1 MTNKK
6 LKLAAMSVA
15 LTACVAAQPMAAHA
29 VEGPDP
35 AEDNAAPQAEPVAES
50 STPAPVA
57 EEGEKQEKVGEQEE
71 FFPPPV
77 NEEAKSEEQ
86 APAFGP
92 GTKTDDIIIDYKP
105 AEKPEE
111 PGESGKD
118 GETDG
123 SEGSGETDE
132 TENPDG
138 TYVKGDVI
146 DNSKKDEATGKDGK
160 IGEATKEET
169 PDSSSS
175 TTVVDPDAEV
185 KKGDPVV
192 GKDEDGNTTITT
204 PTETTGTETTTTTGT
219 GKADSSTTITDTKK
233 GEEINLDDELGK
245 DVRPDWKTDK
255 DAKLGDYTVDKVEPA
270 KDGNSKT
277 LTLKKTSP
285 TEEKEM
291 AAEDI
296 AKLLDVPEGGVEKKE
311 ELDEEGNPK
320 TTYTL
325 KKEEIST
332 DENGN
337 TVTRVTYYKITGNT
351 VETTTETTL
360 VLKVE
365 KGTVD
370 VNNEDL
376 TTEIELPSITAKNT
390 DETKTDV
397 IEISSEK
404 LGEMLQDEYYNNVTG
419 EYVYTENV
427 DGKEYTYKVKKMEDS
442 KPLTNAQ
449 LAERLGEGFTGDD
462 NGVYYKG
469 EKLTF
474 DQMEAVRKTLS
485 YTVEVTEV
493 TKTPG
498 QVEGG
503 QESIESAKETAK
515 LEAIKAAL
523 TDAARNA
530 GINVETDDFK
540 NQLNTIDPTGKGQL
554 NLSYTDAD
562 GNVHTVTLR
571 YNGATVSAPQPGTP
585 DSSKDTETRKD
596 VTDNVITGTAYVTGS
611 NTWTESGSLNGTYV
625 KPGSGE
631 LPSLDGWTIASKD
644 PEKGTTTYK
653 KEDTVTSPD
662 GTSTKITRTCTITES
677 SASLSD
683 TEKEEIAWAELLN
696 QHPEYKNK
704 DELKAAGYNINI
716 SSMDFSGIKCVEWTI
731 DELSESTKTD
741 AKDLNDKLVIPG
753 GKNWSIDEKARTIT
767 VDGKTYDKV
776 TKTNDGYTCTVEDK
790 NGVKTTYTFTKQA
803 GAPLTPEEIQ
813 TALAGQYSVSADS
826 IRLNADGKTATFTK
840 GNETITVDYS
850 TLSETLTVRK
860 DVHTS
865 SSVTDIIKDN
875 KDLEKAY
882 DELWKQIQEIQ
893 SKLLPGEELWI
904 GNLEVTDKTEK
915 TDIIKYFTTAISPEN
930 MSKDEL
936 IKALQEQERI
946 AKNSTYV
953 ANKGSDYEETKKNY
967 YSGEKTDEFKS
978 FSKAPDGSKI
988 EVYWKLTWWGGYY
1001 YYTDANGQEVR
1012 VHSNTVH
1019 YEEQRDDIGHLD
1031 LASGSKLDLLPDKDD
1046 KVDQTDCVL
1055 VSKNLKL
1062 EWNYDAGNLVN
1073 GKGNQLV
1080 GLDSKISW
1088 DDEGGEGNGHYEY
1101 DRGTPNNCPDKSAY
1115 YKLTGTVAY
1124 DPIKENG
1131 SIKLYQGQRGD
1142 YWTPGI
1148 SAEDQ
1153 AINAYLKAT
1162 GSSKTAASLTKK
1174 ERDAIVGTYVVQ
1186 IGTTGTNST
1195 GESGYQVYLKSSEL
1209 TAYGYMTRDAN
1220 TCINSTY
1227 KRQDGTWGYVGGYD
1241 LMISKLTQV
1250 SEGKVVGQTE
1260 STIKTITAPLSIRS
1274 SQDFANRLL
1283 ELNKQTTTH
1292 KTSESATAYGENTSG
1307 GFDGAYTQN
1316 KSETVTGSGTGKG
1329 HYTTFT
1335 EVLKKLFTGSGS
1347 KEHDEGKV
1355 SYTYRTTD
1363 KVDTTPVS
1371 KETVTTTDAH
1381 VDYNYT
1387 SIETRTVTVNGEET
1401 VIVPPVT
1408 PPVDPDTPDGP
1419 VEDETPDE
1427 VMTPETPELPAVQDA
1442 APDEVVLPA
1451 EPELPAVQDATALPQ
1466 TGVNW
1471 MAALGMAFSGMLLT
1485 IAGAFAS
1492 LKYKE
1497 KH

>member
-1 MTNKK
+1 M
-6 LKLAAMSVA
+6 
-15 LTACVAAQPMAAHA
+15 
-29 VEGPDP
+29 
-35 AEDNAAPQAEPVAES
+35 
-50 STPAPVA
+50 
-57 EEGEKQEKVGEQEE
+57 
-71 FFPPPV
+71 

-92 GTKTDDIIIDYKP
+92 GTKTDDITIDYKP
-105 AEKPEE
+105 AAKPEE
-111 PGESGKD
+111 PGE
-118 GETDG
+118 
-123 SEGSGETDE
+123 TDE
-132 TENPDG
+132 PETPGD
-138 TYVKGDVI
+138 THLKGDVI
-146 DNSKKDEATGKDGK
+146 DNSKKDEVTGEDGK
-160 IGEATKEET
+160 IGTATKEET

-270 KDGNSKT
+270 EDGNSKE

-296 AKLLDVPEGGVEKKE
+296 AKLLDVPEGGVEKKT
-311 ELDEEGNPK
+311 DNEGN

-325 KKEEIST
+325 KKEETST

-337 TVTRVTYYKITGNT
+337 TVTRVTYYEITGNS
-351 VETTTETTL
+351 VKTTTETTL
-360 VLKVE
+360 KLKVE
-365 KGTVD
+365 KGTETKKD
-370 VNNEDL
+370 QDL
-376 TTEIELPSITAKNT
+376 STEAELPDSITVKNGKSELKVSKDILEKALDNGGTYT
-390 DETKTDV
+390 DTDKNITYTVTKK
-397 IEISSEK
+397 EESSTK
-404 LGEMLQDEYYNNVTG
+404 LSNE
-419 EYVYTENV
+419 
-427 DGKEYTYKVKKMEDS
+427 
-442 KPLTNAQ
+442 Q
-449 LAERLGEGFTGDD
+449 LAKRLGDGFTYNAADD
-462 NGVYYKG
+462 SISYKG
-469 EKLTF
+469 EKLTISQN
-474 DQMEAVRKTLS
+474 DVYRKLLS
-485 YTVEVTEV
+485 YDVTVTE
-493 TKTPG
+493 TIKNEG

-503 QESIESAKETAK
+503 QASIDKANNDAK

-523 TDAARNA
+523 TDAAKKT
-530 GINVETDDFK
+530 GINVDSEDFK

-571 YNGATVSAPQPGTP
+571 YDGATVSAPQPGSSDP
-585 DSSKDTETRKD
+585 SKDTETRKD

-631 LPSLDGWTIASKD
+631 LPSLEGWTIASKD

-653 KEDTVTSPD
+653 KEETVTSPD

-677 SASLSD
+677 SASLTD
-683 TEKEEIAWAELLN
+683 AEKEEIAWKEL
-696 QHPEYKNK
+696 QNK
-704 DELKAAGYNINI
+704 SGKDKATLLQEGYSIDI
-716 SSMDFSGIKCVEWTI
+716 GSMDFSGIKRVEWTI
-731 DELSESTKTD
+731 DTLSESTKTD
-741 AKDLNDKLVIPG
+741 TKDLNDKLVIPG
-753 GKNWSIDEKARTIT
+753 GKNWSIDENAGTIT
-767 VDGKTYDKV
+767 VDGNIYRNV
-776 TKTNDGYTCTVEDK
+776 TKTDDGYTCTVEDK

-840 GNETITVDYS
+840 GDETITVDYS

-865 SSVTDIIKDN
+865 SSVTGIIKDD

-893 SKLLPGEELWI
+893 SKLQPGEELRI
-904 GNLEVTDKTEK
+904 GETKIDSTTKKE
-915 TDIIKYFTTAISPEN
+915 DIIKYFTKAISPDN

-967 YSGEKTDEFKS
+967 YSGEKTGEFKY

-988 EVYWKLTWWGGYY
+988 EVYWKSTWGWNGYY
-1001 YYTDANGQEVR
+1001 YYTDANGHEVR
-1012 VHSNTVH
+1012 VDSNTVH
-1019 YEEQRDDIGHLD
+1019 SEEQRDDIGHLD
-1031 LASGSKLDLLPDKDD
+1031 LASGSKLDLLPDEDG
-1046 KVDQTDCVL
+1046 KVNQTDCVL

-1062 EWNYDAGNLVN
+1062 EWNYDAGKLVN
-1073 GKGNQLV
+1073 GKDNQTV

-1088 DDEGGEGNGHYEY
+1088 DDEGGEGSGHYEY
-1101 DRGTPNNCPDKSAY
+1101 DRGNRNNNPDKSAY

-1124 DPIKENG
+1124 DPIKDKDG
-1131 SIKLYQGQRGD
+1131 SIKLYQGQWGD
-1142 YWTPGI
+1142 YWNPGI
-1148 SAEDQ
+1148 SAEDE

-1162 GSSKTAASLTKK
+1162 GSSKTYRDLTTK
-1174 ERDAIVGTYVVQ
+1174 ERNAIVGTYVVK

-1209 TAYGYMTRDAN
+1209 TAYGYMSRDAN

-1241 LMISKLTQV
+1241 LMISELTQV
-1250 SEGKVVGQTE
+1250 REGKVVGQTE

-1274 SQDFANRLL
+1274 SQDFAKRLL
-1283 ELNKQTTTH
+1283 ELNKQTTTTH
-1292 KTSESATAYGENTSG
+1292 KTGEGATAYGENTSG
-1307 GFDGAYTQN
+1307 DFDGTYTQK
-1316 KSETVTGSGTGKG
+1316 KSETVEGSGTGKG

-1335 EVLKKLFTGSGS
+1335 EVLKKIFSGSGS
-1347 KEHDEGKV
+1347 KEHDEGSV
-1355 SYTYRTTD
+1355 SYTHRTTD
-1363 KVDTTPVS
+1363 KVNTTPVS

-1381 VDYNYT
+1381 VGYNYT

-1408 PPVDPDTPDGP
+1408 PPETP

-1427 VMTPETPELPAVQDA
+1427 VVMTPETPELPPVQDA
-1442 APDEVVLPA
+1442 TPDTPVLPSDA
-1451 EPELPAVQDATALPQ
+1451 VLPAVQDALPQ

>member
-29 VEGPDP
+29 VEGPDSV
-35 AEDNAAPQAEPVAES
+35 EDNAAPQAEPVVES

-71 FFPPPV
+71 FTPPRV

-111 PGESGKD
+111 PGKSGED
-118 GETDG
+118 GEADG

-255 DAKLGDYTVDKVEPA
+255 DAKLGGYTVDKVEPA
-270 KDGNSKT
+270 EDGNSKE

-296 AKLLDVPEGGVEKKE
+296 AKLLDVPEGGVEKKT
-311 ELDEEGNPK
+311 DDEGN

-351 VETTTETTL
+351 VKTTTETTL
-360 VLKVE
+360 KLKVE
-365 KGTVD
+365 KGTETKKD
-370 VNNEDL
+370 QDL
-376 TTEIELPSITAKNT
+376 STEAELPDSITVKNGKSELKVSKDILEKALDNGGTYT
-390 DETKTDV
+390 DTDKNITYTVTKK
-397 IEISSEK
+397 EESSTK
-404 LGEMLQDEYYNNVTG
+404 LSNE
-419 EYVYTENV
+419 
-427 DGKEYTYKVKKMEDS
+427 
-442 KPLTNAQ
+442 Q
-449 LAERLGEGFTGDD
+449 LAKRLGDGFTYNAADD
-462 NGVYYKG
+462 SISYKG
-469 EKLTF
+469 EKLTISQN
-474 DQMEAVRKTLS
+474 DVYRKLLS
-485 YTVEVTEV
+485 YDVTVTE
-493 TKTPG
+493 TIKNEG

-503 QESIESAKETAK
+503 QASIDKANNDAK

-523 TDAARNA
+523 TDAAKKT
-530 GINVETDDFK
+530 GINVDSEDFK

-571 YNGATVSAPQPGTP
+571 YDGATVSAPQPGSSDP
-585 DSSKDTETRKD
+585 SKDTETRKD

-653 KEDTVTSPD
+653 KEETVTSPD

-683 TEKEEIAWAELLN
+683 AEKEEIAWKEL
-696 QHPEYKNK
+696 QNK
-704 DELKAAGYNINI
+704 TGKDKATLLQEGYSIDI
-716 SSMDFSGIKCVEWTI
+716 GSMDFSGIKRVEWTI
-731 DELSESTKTD
+731 DTLSESTKTD
-741 AKDLNDKLVIPG
+741 TKDLNDKLVIPG
-753 GKNWSIDEKARTIT
+753 GKNWSIDENAGTIT
-767 VDGKTYDKV
+767 VDGNIYRNV
-776 TKTNDGYTCTVEDK
+776 TKTDDGYTCTVEDK
-790 NGVKTTYTFTKQA
+790 NGVKTTYTFTKKA

-840 GNETITVDYS
+840 GDETITVDYS

-893 SKLLPGEELWI
+893 SKLQPGEELRI
-904 GNLEVTDKTEK
+904 GETKIDSTTKKE
-915 TDIIKYFTTAISPEN
+915 DIIKYFTKAISPDD

-946 AKNSTYV
+946 AKETDYV
-953 ANKGSDYEETKKNY
+953 ANEGSKYEETKKNY
-967 YSGEKTDEFKS
+967 YSGETETKYYYQ
-978 FSKAPDGSKI
+978 PWGGSKI
-988 EVYWKLTWWGGYY
+988 EVTPAGQPGRY
-1001 YYTDANGQEVR
+1001 YYTNDKGEKEYVFWWDVERQDTRN
-1012 VHSNTVH
+1012 
-1019 YEEQRDDIGHLD
+1019 DIGHLD
-1031 LASGSKLDLLPDKDD
+1031 LASGSKLDLLPDEDG
-1046 KVDQTDCVL
+1046 KVNQTDCVL

-1062 EWNYDAGNLVN
+1062 EWNYDAGKLVN
-1073 GKGNQLV
+1073 GKDNQTV

-1088 DDEGGEGNGHYEY
+1088 DDEGGEGSGHYEY
-1101 DRGTPNNCPDKSAY
+1101 DRGNRNNNPDKSAY

-1131 SIKLYQGQRGD
+1131 SIKLYQGQWGD
-1142 YWTPGI
+1142 YWNPGI
-1148 SAEDQ
+1148 SAEDE

-1162 GSSKTAASLTKK
+1162 GSSKTYRDLTTK
-1174 ERDAIVGTYVVQ
+1174 ERNAIVGTYVVK

-1209 TAYGYMTRDAN
+1209 TAYGYMSRDAN

-1241 LMISKLTQV
+1241 LMISELTQV
-1250 SEGKVVGQTE
+1250 REGKVVGQTE

-1274 SQDFANRLL
+1274 SQDFAKRLL
-1283 ELNKQTTTH
+1283 ELNKQTTTTH
-1292 KTSESATAYGENTSG
+1292 KTGEGATAYGENTSG
-1307 GFDGAYTQN
+1307 DFDGTYTQK
-1316 KSETVTGSGTGKG
+1316 KSETVEGSGTGKG

-1335 EVLKKLFTGSGS
+1335 EVLKKIFSGSGS

-1355 SYTYRTTD
+1355 SYTHRTTD
-1363 KVDTTPVS
+1363 KVNTTPVS
-1371 KETVTTTDAH
+1371 KETVTTTAAH

-1408 PPVDPDTPDGP
+1408 PPETP

-1427 VMTPETPELPAVQDA
+1427 VVTPETPELP
-1442 APDEVVLPA
+1442 P
-1451 EPELPAVQDATALPQ
+1451 VQDATPDTPVLPSDAVLPTVQDALPQ

>member
-1 MTNKK
+1 MLWK
-6 LKLAAMSVA
+6 
-15 LTACVAAQPMAAHA
+15 
-29 VEGPDP
+29 
-35 AEDNAAPQAEPVAES
+35 APTLSRITLPRR
-50 STPAPVA
+50 PNPPLW
-57 EEGEKQEKVGEQEE
+57 KVRPQKARSRAKRASRRSL
-71 FFPPPV
+71 PPPV

-92 GTKTDDIIIDYKP
+92 GTKTDDITIDYKP
-105 AEKPEE
+105 AEKPEQ
-111 PGESGKD
+111 PGKSGED
-118 GETDG
+118 GEADG

-160 IGEATKEET
+160 IGTATKEET

-255 DAKLGDYTVDKVEPA
+255 DAKLGGYTVDKVEPA

-277 LTLKKTSP
+277 LTLKKTSEP
-285 TEEKEM
+285 ETKEM
-291 AAEDI
+291 SAEDV
-296 AKLLDVPEGGVEKKE
+296 AKLLDVPEDGVEKKTD
-311 ELDEEGNPK
+311 DEGK
-320 TTYTL
+320 TTYIL
-325 KKEEIST
+325 KKEETST

-337 TVTRVTYYKITGNT
+337 TVTRTTYYEITGNSVKT
-351 VETTTETTL
+351 RTETTL

-370 VNNEDL
+370 VDNEDL
-376 TTEIELPSITAKNT
+376 TTEIKLPSIK
-390 DETKTDV
+390 DE
-397 IEISSEK
+397 S
-404 LGEMLQDEYYNNVTG
+404 
-419 EYVYTENV
+419 
-427 DGKEYTYKVKKMEDS
+427 GKEILSAKQLNDLLKDQKPDKDGTYKIEKEANGKTYLYTITESTDQGTL
-442 KPLTNAQ
+442 LTNKQ
-449 LAERLGEGFTGDD
+449 LADRLGKGFTADD

-474 DQMEAVRKTLS
+474 DQMDAVRKTLS
-485 YTVEVTEV
+485 YTVAVTEI
-493 TKTPG
+493 TKAPG

-503 QESIESAKETAK
+503 QESIKSAEETAK

-523 TDAARNA
+523 TDAAKKT
-530 GINVETDDFK
+530 GINVDSEDFK

-571 YNGATVSAPQPGTP
+571 YNGATVSTDLGTP
-585 DSSKDTETRKD
+585 DSSKDTETREDVKD
-596 VTDNVITGTAYVTGS
+596 YTVTGTAYVTGS

-625 KPGSGE
+625 KPGSGK

-653 KEDTVTSPD
+653 KEETVTSPD

-683 TEKEEIAWAELLN
+683 AEKEEIAWKEL
-696 QHPEYKNK
+696 QNK
-704 DELKAAGYNINI
+704 TGKDKATLLQEGYSIDI
-716 SSMDFSGIKCVEWTI
+716 GSMDFSGIKRVEWTI
-731 DELSESTKTD
+731 DTLSESTKTD
-741 AKDLNDKLVIPG
+741 TKDLNDKLVIPG
-753 GKNWSIDEKARTIT
+753 GKNWSIDENAGTIT
-767 VDGKTYDKV
+767 VDGNIYRNV
-776 TKTNDGYTCTVEDK
+776 TKTDDGYTCTVEDK

-840 GNETITVDYS
+840 GDETITVDYS

-865 SSVTDIIKDN
+865 SSVTGIIKDD

-893 SKLLPGEELWI
+893 SKLQPGEELRI
-904 GNLEVTDKTEK
+904 GETKIDSTTKKE
-915 TDIIKYFTTAISPEN
+915 DIIKYFTKAISPDD

-946 AKNSTYV
+946 AKSSTYV

-967 YSGEKTDEFKS
+967 YSGEKTDEFKY
-978 FSKAPDGSKI
+978 FSKAPDDSKI
-988 EVYWKLTWWGGYY
+988 EVYWKWTWWGGYY

-1019 YEEQRDDIGHLD
+1019 SEEQRDDIGHLD
-1031 LASGSKLDLLPDKDD
+1031 LASGSKLDLLPDEDG
-1046 KVDQTDCVL
+1046 KVNQTDCVL

-1062 EWNYDAGNLVN
+1062 EWNYDAGKLVN
-1073 GKGNQLV
+1073 GKDNQTV

-1088 DDEGGEGNGHYEY
+1088 DDEGGEGSGHYEY
-1101 DRGTPNNCPDKSAY
+1101 DRGNRNNNPDKSAY

-1124 DPIKENG
+1124 DPIKDKDG
-1131 SIKLYQGQRGD
+1131 SIKLYQGQWGD
-1142 YWTPGI
+1142 YWNPGI
-1148 SAEDQ
+1148 SAEDE

-1162 GSSKTAASLTKK
+1162 GSSKTYRDLTTK
-1174 ERDAIVGTYVVQ
+1174 ERNAIVGTYVVK

-1209 TAYGYMTRDAN
+1209 TAYGYMSRDAN

-1250 SEGKVVGQTE
+1250 SEGKVIGQTE

-1274 SQDFANRLL
+1274 SQDFAKRLL
-1283 ELNKQTTTH
+1283 ELNKQTTTTH
-1292 KTSESATAYGENTSG
+1292 KTGEGATAYGENTSG
-1307 GFDGAYTQN
+1307 DFDGTYTQK
-1316 KSETVTGSGTGKG
+1316 KSETVEASGTGSG

-1335 EVLKKLFTGSGS
+1335 EVLKKIFSGSGS

-1363 KVDTTPVS
+1363 NVNTTPVS
-1371 KETVTTTDAH
+1371 KETVTTTAAH

-1408 PPVDPDTPDGP
+1408 PPETP

-1427 VMTPETPELPAVQDA
+1427 VVTPETPELPPVQDA
-1442 APDEVVLPA
+1442 TPDAPVLPSDA
-1451 EPELPAVQDATALPQ
+1451 VLPAVQDALPQ

>member
-35 AEDNAAPQAEPVAES
+35 AEDNAAPQAEP
-50 STPAPVA
+50 APVEGKTA
-57 EEGEKQEKVGEQEE
+57 EGEVEGEEEKQEE
-71 FFPPPV
+71 FVPPV
-77 NEEAKSEEQ
+77 NDEAKKDDQ

-105 AEKPEE
+105 AEKPEK
-111 PGESGKD
+111 P
-118 GETDG
+118 
-123 SEGSGETDE
+123 GETDE

-255 DAKLGDYTVDKVEPA
+255 DAKLGGYTVDKVEPA

-296 AKLLDVPEGGVEKKE
+296 AKLLDVPEDGVEKKT
-311 ELDEEGNPK
+311 DDEGN

-325 KKEEIST
+325 KKEETST

-337 TVTRVTYYKITGNT
+337 TVTRVTYYEITGNSVKT
-351 VETTTETTL
+351 RTETTL

-370 VNNEDL
+370 VDDKDL
-376 TTEIELPSITAKNT
+376 TTEIKLPSITAKNT

-404 LGEMLQDEYYNNVTG
+404 LGEMLKDKYYNNDTG
-419 EYVYTENV
+419 EYVYTETDAN
-427 DGKEYTYKVKKMEDS
+427 GKEYTYKVKKTEDTNS
-442 KPLTNAQ
+442 LTNEQ
-449 LAERLGEGFTGDD
+449 LAARLGEGFTSDAD
-462 NGVYYKG
+462 GVYCNG

-503 QESIESAKETAK
+503 EESIKSAEETAK
-515 LEAIKAAL
+515 LAAIKAAL

-571 YNGATVSAPQPGTP
+571 YDGATVSAPQPGSSDP
-585 DSSKDTETRKD
+585 SKDTETRKD
-596 VTDNVITGTAYVTGS
+596 VTDNVITGTAYVNGS

-625 KPGSGE
+625 KPGSGK
-631 LPSLDGWTIASKD
+631 LPSLDGWTVDTND
-644 PEKGTTTYK
+644 PEKGTTIYK

-662 GTSTKITRTCTITES
+662 GTITKITRTCTITES

-683 TEKEEIAWAELLN
+683 TEKEEIAWNEL
-696 QHPEYKNK
+696 QNK
-704 DELKAAGYNINI
+704 TGKDKATLIQEGYSIDI
-716 SSMDFSGIKCVEWTI
+716 GSMDFSGIKRVEWTI
-731 DELSESTKTD
+731 YELSESTKTD
-741 AKDLNDKLVIPG
+741 AKDLHDKLVIPG
-753 GKNWSIDEKARTIT
+753 GKNWSIDEKAGTIT

-988 EVYWKLTWWGGYY
+988 EVYWKSTLWGGYY

-1073 GKGNQLV
+1073 GKGNQPV

-1088 DDEGGEGNGHYEY
+1088 DDEGGEGDGHYEY
-1101 DRGTPNNCPDKSAY
+1101 DRGNSNNCPDKSAY

-1131 SIKLYQGQRGD
+1131 SIKLYQGGYD
-1142 YWTPGI
+1142 GWHWV

-1162 GSSKTAASLTKK
+1162 GSNKTAANLSKK
-1174 ERDAIVGTYVVQ
+1174 ERDAIVGTYVVK

-1195 GESGYQVYLKSSEL
+1195 GESGYQVYLKTSEL

-1292 KTSESATAYGENTSG
+1292 KTSERATAYGENTSG

-1335 EVLKKLFTGSGS
+1335 EVLKKIFSGSGS

-1427 VMTPETPELPAVQDA
+1427 VVTPETPELPPVQDA
-1442 APDEVVLPA
+1442 TPDDAAPETPVLPSDA
-1451 EPELPAVQDATALPQ
+1451 VLPAVQDALPQ

>member
-29 VEGPDP
+29 VEGPDSV
-35 AEDNAAPQAEPVAES
+35 EDNAAPQAEP
-50 STPAPVA
+50 APVEGKTA
-57 EEGEKQEKVGEQEE
+57 EGEVEGEEEKQEE
-71 FFPPPV
+71 FVPPE
-77 NEEAKSEEQ
+77 NDEAKKDDQ

-92 GTKTDDIIIDYKP
+92 GTETDDITIDYKP

-111 PGESGKD
+111 P
-118 GETDG
+118 
-123 SEGSGETDE
+123 GETDE

-204 PTETTGTETTTTTGT
+204 PTETTGTQTTTTTGT
-219 GKADSSTTITDTKK
+219 GKADSSTTTITDTKK
-233 GEEINLDDELGK
+233 GVQIDLNEELKNKDGK
-245 DVRPDWKTDK
+245 VEEPTWETKAED
-255 DAKLGDYTVDKVEPA
+255 KLGDYTVKEVEDTKGDP
-270 KDGNSKT
+270 NSKT
-277 LTLKKTSP
+277 LTLKKTSEP
-285 TEEKEM
+285 ETKEM
-291 AAEDI
+291 SAEDV

-325 KKEEIST
+325 KKEETST

-337 TVTRVTYYKITGNT
+337 TVTRVTYYEITGNS
-351 VETTTETTL
+351 VKTTTETTL
-360 VLKVE
+360 KLKVE
-365 KGTVD
+365 KGTETKKD
-370 VNNEDL
+370 QDL
-376 TTEIELPSITAKNT
+376 STEAELPDSITVKNGKSELKVSKDILEKALDNGGTYT
-390 DETKTDV
+390 DTDKNITYTVTKK
-397 IEISSEK
+397 EESSTK
-404 LGEMLQDEYYNNVTG
+404 LSNE
-419 EYVYTENV
+419 
-427 DGKEYTYKVKKMEDS
+427 
-442 KPLTNAQ
+442 Q
-449 LAERLGEGFTGDD
+449 LAKRLGDGFTYNAADD
-462 NGVYYKG
+462 SISYKG
-469 EKLTF
+469 EKLTISQN
-474 DQMEAVRKTLS
+474 DVYRKLLS
-485 YTVEVTEV
+485 YDVTVTE
-493 TKTPG
+493 TIKNEG

-503 QESIESAKETAK
+503 QASIDKANNDAK

-523 TDAARNA
+523 TDAAKKT
-530 GINVETDDFK
+530 GINVDSEDFK

-562 GNVHTVTLR
+562 GNVHTVTLC
-571 YNGATVSAPQPGTP
+571 YDGATVSAPEP
-585 DSSKDTETRKD
+585 SSSDPSKNTETREDIKD
-596 VTDNVITGTAYVTGS
+596 YTVTGTAYVTGS

-631 LPSLDGWTIASKD
+631 LPSLEGWTFDGID
-644 PEKGTTTYK
+644 TEKGTTTYK
-653 KEDTVTSPD
+653 KEETVTSPD

-683 TEKEEIAWAELLN
+683 AEKADIAWAELLK
-696 QHPEYKNK
+696 QHPEYKNE
-704 DELKAAGYNINI
+704 DELKAAGYNIDI
-716 SSMDFSGIKCVEWTI
+716 GSMDFSGIKRVEWTI
-731 DELSESTKTD
+731 GTLSESTKTD
-741 AKDLNDKLVIPG
+741 TKDLNDKLVIPG
-753 GKNWSIDEKARTIT
+753 GKNWSIDEKAGTIT
-767 VDGKTYDKV
+767 VDGDIYRNV

-882 DELWKQIQEIQ
+882 DELWKQIQEIR
-893 SKLLPGEELWI
+893 SKLQPGEELWI
-904 GNLEVTDKTEK
+904 GKTKIDSTTKKE
-915 TDIIKYFTTAISPEN
+915 DIIKYFTKAISPEN

-946 AKNSTYV
+946 AKSSTYV

-988 EVYWKLTWWGGYY
+988 EVYWKWTLWGGYY

-1073 GKGNQLV
+1073 DTDNQPV

-1088 DDEGGEGNGHYEY
+1088 DDEGGEGDGHYEY

-1174 ERDAIVGTYVVQ
+1174 ERDAIVGTYVVK

-1195 GESGYQVYLKSSEL
+1195 GESGYQVYLKTSEL

-1307 GFDGAYTQN
+1307 GFNGAYTQD

-1363 KVDTTPVS
+1363 KVNTTPVS

-1427 VMTPETPELPAVQDA
+1427 VVTPETPELPLVQDA
-1442 APDEVVLPA
+1442 TPDEVVLPA

>member
-35 AEDNAAPQAEPVAES
+35 AEDNAAPQAEP
-50 STPAPVA
+50 APVEGKTA
-57 EEGEKQEKVGEQEE
+57 EGEVEGEEKKQEE
-71 FFPPPV
+71 FVPPE
-77 NEEAKSEEQ
+77 NDEAKKDDQ

-92 GTKTDDIIIDYKP
+92 GTKTDDITIDYKP

-111 PGESGKD
+111 P
-118 GETDG
+118 
-123 SEGSGETDE
+123 GETDE

-255 DAKLGDYTVDKVEPA
+255 DAKLGGYTVDKVEPA

-277 LTLKKTSP
+277 LTLKKTSEP
-285 TEEKEM
+285 ETKKM
-291 AAEDI
+291 SAEDV
-296 AKLLDVPEGGVEKKE
+296 AKLLDVPEGGVEKKT
-311 ELDEEGNPK
+311 DDEGN

-325 KKEEIST
+325 KKEETST

-337 TVTRVTYYKITGNT
+337 TVTRVTYYEITGNS
-351 VETTTETTL
+351 VKTTTETTL
-360 VLKVE
+360 KLKVE
-365 KGTVD
+365 KGTETKKD
-370 VNNEDL
+370 QDL
-376 TTEIELPSITAKNT
+376 STEAELPDSITVKNGKSELKVSKDILEKALDNGGTYT
-390 DETKTDV
+390 DTDKNITYTVTKK
-397 IEISSEK
+397 EESSTK
-404 LGEMLQDEYYNNVTG
+404 LSNE
-419 EYVYTENV
+419 
-427 DGKEYTYKVKKMEDS
+427 
-442 KPLTNAQ
+442 Q
-449 LAERLGEGFTGDD
+449 LAKRLGDGFTYNAADD
-462 NGVYYKG
+462 SISYKG
-469 EKLTF
+469 EKLTISQN
-474 DQMEAVRKTLS
+474 DVYRKLLS
-485 YTVEVTEV
+485 YDVTVTE
-493 TKTPG
+493 TIKNEG

-503 QESIESAKETAK
+503 QASIDKANNDAK

-523 TDAARNA
+523 TDAAKKT
-530 GINVETDDFK
+530 GINVDSEDFK

-562 GNVHTVTLR
+562 GNVHTVTLC
-571 YNGATVSAPQPGTP
+571 YDGATVSAPEP
-585 DSSKDTETRKD
+585 SSSDPSKNTETREDIKD
-596 VTDNVITGTAYVTGS
+596 YTVTGTAYVTGS

-631 LPSLDGWTIASKD
+631 LPSLEGWTFDGID
-644 PEKGTTTYK
+644 TEKGTTTYK
-653 KEDTVTSPD
+653 KEETVTSPD
-662 GTSTKITRTCTITES
+662 GTSTKIIRTCTITES

-683 TEKEEIAWAELLN
+683 AEKADIAWAELLK
-696 QHPEYKNK
+696 QHPEYKNE
-704 DELKAAGYNINI
+704 DELKAAGYNIDI
-716 SSMDFSGIKCVEWTI
+716 GSMDFSGIKRVEWTI
-731 DELSESTKTD
+731 GTLSESTKTD
-741 AKDLNDKLVIPG
+741 TKDLNDKLVIPG
-753 GKNWSIDEKARTIT
+753 GKNWSIDEKAGTIT
-767 VDGKTYDKV
+767 VDGDIYRNV

-840 GNETITVDYS
+840 GDETITVDYS

-882 DELWKQIQEIQ
+882 DELWKQIQEIR
-893 SKLLPGEELWI
+893 SKLPPDEELWI
-904 GNLEVTDKTEK
+904 GNLEVTDKTKK

-988 EVYWKLTWWGGYY
+988 EVYWKWTLWGGYY

-1073 GKGNQLV
+1073 GKDNQPV

-1088 DDEGGEGNGHYEY
+1088 DDEGGEGDGHYEY

-1174 ERDAIVGTYVVQ
+1174 ERDAIVGTYVVK
-1186 IGTTGTNST
+1186 IGTTDTNST
-1195 GESGYQVYLKSSEL
+1195 GESGYQVYLKTSEL

-1335 EVLKKLFTGSGS
+1335 EVLKKLFSGKGETSYDTGS
-1347 KEHDEGKV
+1347 V
-1355 SYTYRTTD
+1355 SYSYRTPDEVITSA
-1363 KVDTTPVS
+1363 VS
-1371 KETVTTTDAH
+1371 KTTKTTTDAH

-1408 PPVDPDTPDGP
+1408 PPETP

-1427 VMTPETPELPAVQDA
+1427 VVTPETPELPPVQDA
-1442 APDEVVLPA
+1442 APDDAAPETPVLPSDA
-1451 EPELPAVQDATALPQ
+1451 VLPAVQDALPQ

>member
-29 VEGPDP
+29 VEGPDSV
-35 AEDNAAPQAEPVAES
+35 EDNAAPQAEP
-50 STPAPVA
+50 APVEGKTA
-57 EEGEKQEKVGEQEE
+57 EGEVEGEEEKQEE
-71 FFPPPV
+71 FVPPV
-77 NEEAKSEEQ
+77 NDEAKKDDQ

-92 GTKTDDIIIDYKP
+92 GTKTDDIAIDYKP

-111 PGESGKD
+111 P
-118 GETDG
+118 
-123 SEGSGETDE
+123 GETDE

-185 KKGDPVV
+185 KKGESVV

-255 DAKLGDYTVDKVEPA
+255 DAKLGGYTVDKVEPA

-370 VNNEDL
+370 VDDKDL
-376 TTEIELPSITAKNT
+376 TTEIKLPSITAKNT

-404 LGEMLQDEYYNNVTG
+404 LGEMLKDEYYNNVTG
-419 EYVYTENV
+419 EYVYTETV
-427 DGKEYTYKVKKMEDS
+427 DGKEYTYKVKKTEDTNS
-442 KPLTNAQ
+442 LTNDQ
-449 LAERLGEGFTGDD
+449 LANRLGDGFSVDADGD
-462 NGVYYKG
+462 VCYKG

-474 DQMEAVRKTLS
+474 DQMKAVRKTLS
-485 YTVEVTEV
+485 YTVAVTEI
-493 TKTPG
+493 TKNEG

-503 QESIESAKETAK
+503 EGSIKSAEETAK

-571 YNGATVSAPQPGTP
+571 YDGATVSAPQPGTP
-585 DSSKDTETRKD
+585 DSSKGTETRKD
-596 VTDNVITGTAYVTGS
+596 VTDNVITGTAYVNGS

-644 PEKGTTTYK
+644 PEKGTTIYK
-653 KEDTVTSPD
+653 KEDTVTLPD

-716 SSMDFSGIKCVEWTI
+716 SSMDFSGIKRVEWTI

-753 GKNWSIDEKARTIT
+753 GKNWSIDEKAGTIT

-813 TALAGQYSVSADS
+813 TALAGQYSVPADS

-840 GNETITVDYS
+840 GDETITVDYS

-946 AKNSTYV
+946 AKSSTYV

-988 EVYWKLTWWGGYY
+988 EVYWKWTRWGGYY

-1031 LASGSKLDLLPDKDD
+1031 LASGSKLDLLPDKDGN
-1046 KVDQTDCVL
+1046 VDQTDCVL
-1055 VSKNLKL
+1055 VSKNL

-1073 GKGNQLV
+1073 GKGNQPV

-1088 DDEGGEGNGHYEY
+1088 DDEGGKGNGHYEY
-1101 DRGTPNNCPDKSAY
+1101 DRGNPNNCPDKSAY

-1131 SIKLYQGQRGD
+1131 NIKLYQGGFDD
-1142 YWTPGI
+1142 YWYWV

-1162 GSSKTAASLTKK
+1162 GSNKTAASLTKK
-1174 ERDAIVGTYVVQ
+1174 ERDAIVGTYVVK

-1195 GESGYQVYLKSSEL
+1195 GESGYQVYLKTSEL

-1250 SEGKVVGQTE
+1250 REGKVVGQTE

-1283 ELNKQTTTH
+1283 ELNQQTTTH
-1292 KTSESATAYGENTSG
+1292 KTSERATAYGENTSG

-1335 EVLKKLFTGSGS
+1335 EVLKKLFSGKGETSYDTGN
-1347 KEHDEGKV
+1347 V
-1355 SYTYRTTD
+1355 SYPYRTTD
-1363 KVDTTPVS
+1363 KVNTTPVS

-1387 SIETRTVTVNGEET
+1387 SIETRTVTVDGEET
-1401 VIVPPVT
+1401 VIV

-1427 VMTPETPELPAVQDA
+1427 VVTPETPELPPVQDA
-1442 APDEVVLPA
+1442 TPDDAAPETPVLPSDA
-1451 EPELPAVQDATALPQ
+1451 VLPAVQDALPQ

>member
-29 VEGPDP
+29 VEGPDSV
-35 AEDNAAPQAEPVAES
+35 EDNAAPQAEPVAES
-50 STPAPVA
+50 PTPAPVA
-57 EEGEKQEKVGEQEE
+57 EEGEKQEEAGEQEE
-71 FFPPPV
+71 FVPPV
-77 NEEAKSEEQ
+77 NDEAKKDDQ

-92 GTKTDDIIIDYKP
+92 GTKTDDITIDYKP

-111 PGESGKD
+111 P
-118 GETDG
+118 
-123 SEGSGETDE
+123 GETDE

-255 DAKLGDYTVDKVEPA
+255 DAKLGGYTVDKVEPA

-296 AKLLDVPEGGVEKKE
+296 AKLLDVPEDGVEKKT
-311 ELDEEGNPK
+311 DDEGN

-325 KKEEIST
+325 KKEETST

-337 TVTRVTYYKITGNT
+337 TVTRVTYYEITGNS
-351 VETTTETTL
+351 VKTTTETTL

-370 VNNEDL
+370 VDEKDL
-376 TTEIELPSITAKNT
+376 TTEIKLPSITAKNT
-390 DETKTDV
+390 DETKMDV

-404 LGEMLQDEYYNNVTG
+404 LGEMLKDEYYNNDTG
-419 EYVYTENV
+419 EYVYTETDAN
-427 DGKEYTYKVKKMEDS
+427 GKEYTYKVKKTEDT
-442 KPLTNAQ
+442 KQLTNKQ
-449 LAERLGEGFTGDD
+449 LADRLGEGFTGDD

-474 DQMEAVRKTLS
+474 DQKEAVRKTLS

-503 QESIESAKETAK
+503 QESIKSAEETAK

-571 YNGATVSAPQPGTP
+571 YDGATVSAPQPGTP
-585 DSSKDTETRKD
+585 DSSKGTETRKD
-596 VTDNVITGTAYVTGS
+596 VTDNVITGTAYVNGS

-662 GTSTKITRTCTITES
+662 GTITKITRTCTITES

-683 TEKEEIAWAELLN
+683 TEKEEIAWNEL
-696 QHPEYKNK
+696 QNK
-704 DELKAAGYNINI
+704 TGKDKATLIQEGYSIDI
-716 SSMDFSGIKCVEWTI
+716 GSMDFSGIKRVEWTI

-753 GKNWSIDEKARTIT
+753 GKNWSIDEKAGTIT

-840 GNETITVDYS
+840 GDETITVDYS

-946 AKNSTYV
+946 AKSSTYV

-988 EVYWKLTWWGGYY
+988 EVYWKSTWWGGYY

-1031 LASGSKLDLLPDKDD
+1031 LASGSKLDLLPDKDGN
-1046 KVDQTDCVL
+1046 VDQTDCVL

-1073 GKGNQLV
+1073 GKGNQPV

-1088 DDEGGEGNGHYEY
+1088 DDEGGEGDGHYEY
-1101 DRGTPNNCPDKSAY
+1101 DRGNPNNCPDKSAY

-1124 DPIKENG
+1124 DPIKDKDG

-1153 AINAYLKAT
+1153 AINAYLEAT
-1162 GSSKTAASLTKK
+1162 GSNKTAKDLSPK
-1174 ERDAIVGTYVVQ
+1174 ERNAIVGTYVVK

-1195 GESGYQVYLKSSEL
+1195 GESGYQVYLKTSEL

-1250 SEGKVVGQTE
+1250 REGKVVGQTE

-1283 ELNKQTTTH
+1283 ELNQQTTTH
-1292 KTSESATAYGENTSG
+1292 KTSERATAYGENTSG

-1335 EVLKKLFTGSGS
+1335 EVLKKLFSGKGETSYDTGN
-1347 KEHDEGKV
+1347 V

-1363 KVDTTPVS
+1363 KVNTTPVS

-1387 SIETRTVTVNGEET
+1387 SIETRTVTVDGEET
-1401 VIVPPVT
+1401 VIV

-1427 VMTPETPELPAVQDA
+1427 VVTPETPELPPVQDA
-1442 APDEVVLPA
+1442 TPDAPVLPSDA
-1451 EPELPAVQDATALPQ
+1451 VLPAVQDALPQ

>member
-29 VEGPDP
+29 VEGPDSV
-35 AEDNAAPQAEPVAES
+35 EDNAAPQAEP
-50 STPAPVA
+50 APVEGKTA
-57 EEGEKQEKVGEQEE
+57 EGEVEGEEEKQEE
-71 FFPPPV
+71 FVPPV
-77 NEEAKSEEQ
+77 NDEAKKDDQ

-111 PGESGKD
+111 P
-118 GETDG
+118 
-123 SEGSGETDE
+123 GETDE

-185 KKGDPVV
+185 KKGESVV

-204 PTETTGTETTTTTGT
+204 PTETTGTQTTTTTGT
-219 GKADSSTTITDTKK
+219 GEAKSETTITDTKK

-245 DVRPDWKTDK
+245 DVRPDWSTDEK
-255 DAKLGDYTVDKVEPA
+255 AKLGDYTVKEVEPSE
-270 KDGNSKT
+270 DGNSKT
-277 LTLKKTSP
+277 LTLKKTSEP
-285 TEEKEM
+285 ETKKM
-291 AAEDI
+291 SAEDV

-325 KKEEIST
+325 KKEETST

-337 TVTRVTYYKITGNT
+337 TVTRVTYYEITGNT

-427 DGKEYTYKVKKMEDS
+427 DGKEYTYKVKKTEDS

-562 GNVHTVTLR
+562 GNVHTVTLC
-571 YNGATVSAPQPGTP
+571 YDGATVSAPQPGSSDP
-585 DSSKDTETRKD
+585 SKDTETRKD

-625 KPGSGE
+625 KPGSGK

-662 GTSTKITRTCTITES
+662 GTITKITRTCTITES

-716 SSMDFSGIKCVEWTI
+716 SSMDFSGIKRVEWTI

-813 TALAGQYSVSADS
+813 TALAGQYSVPADS

-840 GNETITVDYS
+840 GDETITVDYS

-946 AKNSTYV
+946 AKSSTYV

-988 EVYWKLTWWGGYY
+988 EVYWKWTRWGGYY

-1031 LASGSKLDLLPDKDD
+1031 LASGSKLDLLPDKDGN
-1046 KVDQTDCVL
+1046 VDQTDCVL
-1055 VSKNLKL
+1055 VSKNL

-1073 GKGNQLV
+1073 GKGNQPV

-1088 DDEGGEGNGHYEY
+1088 DDEGGKGNGHYEY
-1101 DRGTPNNCPDKSAY
+1101 DRGNPNNCPDKSAY

-1131 SIKLYQGQRGD
+1131 NIKLYQGGLDD
-1142 YWTPGI
+1142 YWYWV

-1162 GSSKTAASLTKK
+1162 GSNKTAASLTKK
-1174 ERDAIVGTYVVQ
+1174 ERDAIVGTYVVK

-1195 GESGYQVYLKSSEL
+1195 GESGYQVYLKTSEL

-1335 EVLKKLFTGSGS
+1335 EVLKKLFSGKGETSYDTGS
-1347 KEHDEGKV
+1347 V
-1355 SYTYRTTD
+1355 SYSYRTPDEVITSA
-1363 KVDTTPVS
+1363 VS
-1371 KETVTTTDAH
+1371 KTTKTTTDAH

-1408 PPVDPDTPDGP
+1408 PPETP

-1427 VMTPETPELPAVQDA
+1427 VVTPETPELPPVQDA
-1442 APDEVVLPA
+1442 APDDAAPETPVLPSDA
-1451 EPELPAVQDATALPQ
+1451 VLPAVQDALPQ

>member
-35 AEDNAAPQAEPVAES
+35 AEDNAAPQAEP
-50 STPAPVA
+50 APVEGKTA
-57 EEGEKQEKVGEQEE
+57 EGEVEGEEEKQEE
-71 FFPPPV
+71 FVPPV
-77 NEEAKSEEQ
+77 NDEAKKDDQ

-111 PGESGKD
+111 P
-118 GETDG
+118 
-123 SEGSGETDE
+123 GETDE

-185 KKGDPVV
+185 KKGESVV

-204 PTETTGTETTTTTGT
+204 PTETTGTQTTTTTGT
-219 GKADSSTTITDTKK
+219 GEAKSETTITDTKK

-245 DVRPDWKTDK
+245 DVRPDWSTDEK
-255 DAKLGDYTVDKVEPA
+255 AKLGDYTVKEVEPSE
-270 KDGNSKT
+270 DGNSKT
-277 LTLKKTSP
+277 LTLKKTSEP
-285 TEEKEM
+285 ETKKM
-291 AAEDI
+291 SAEDV

-325 KKEEIST
+325 KKEETST

-337 TVTRVTYYKITGNT
+337 TVTRVTYYEITGNS
-351 VETTTETTL
+351 VKTTTETTL

-427 DGKEYTYKVKKMEDS
+427 DGKEYTYKVKKTEDS

-449 LAERLGEGFTGDD
+449 LADRLGEGFTGDD

-474 DQMEAVRKTLS
+474 DQKEAVRKTLS

-503 QESIESAKETAK
+503 QESIKSAEETAK

-571 YNGATVSAPQPGTP
+571 YDGATVSAPQPG
-585 DSSKDTETRKD
+585 SSDPRKDTETRKD

-625 KPGSGE
+625 KPGSGK
-631 LPSLDGWTIASKD
+631 LPSLDGWTVDIND
-644 PEKGTTTYK
+644 PEKGTTIYK
-653 KEDTVTSPD
+653 KEDTVTLPD

-716 SSMDFSGIKCVEWTI
+716 SSMDFSGIKRVEWTI

-753 GKNWSIDEKARTIT
+753 GKNWSIDEKAGTIT

-813 TALAGQYSVSADS
+813 TALAGQYSVPADS

-840 GNETITVDYS
+840 GDETITVDYS

-946 AKNSTYV
+946 AKSSTYV

-988 EVYWKLTWWGGYY
+988 EVYWKWTRWGGYY

-1031 LASGSKLDLLPDKDD
+1031 LASGSKLDLLPDKDGN
-1046 KVDQTDCVL
+1046 VDQTDCVL
-1055 VSKNLKL
+1055 VSKNL

-1073 GKGNQLV
+1073 GKGNQPV

-1088 DDEGGEGNGHYEY
+1088 DDEGGKGNGHYEY
-1101 DRGTPNNCPDKSAY
+1101 DRGNPNNCPDKSAY

-1131 SIKLYQGQRGD
+1131 NIKLYQGGFDD
-1142 YWTPGI
+1142 YWYWV

-1162 GSSKTAASLTKK
+1162 GSNKTAASLTKK
-1174 ERDAIVGTYVVQ
+1174 ERDAIVGTYVVK

-1195 GESGYQVYLKSSEL
+1195 GESGYQVYLKTSEL

-1292 KTSESATAYGENTSG
+1292 KTSERATAYGENTSG

-1335 EVLKKLFTGSGS
+1335 EVLKKLFSGKGETSYDTGSI
-1347 KEHDEGKV
+1347 
-1355 SYTYRTTD
+1355 SYSYRTTE
-1363 KVDTTPVS
+1363 KVGTTALS

-1387 SIETRTVTVNGEET
+1387 SIETRTVTVDGEET

-1408 PPVDPDTPDGP
+1408 PPETP

-1427 VMTPETPELPAVQDA
+1427 VVTPETPELPPVQDA
-1442 APDEVVLPA
+1442 TPDDAAPETPVLPSDA
-1451 EPELPAVQDATALPQ
+1451 VLPAVQDALPQ

>member
-71 FFPPPV
+71 FTPPV
-77 NEEAKSEEQ
+77 NEEAKKDDQ

-92 GTKTDDIIIDYKP
+92 GTKTDDITIDYKP

-111 PGESGKD
+111 P
-118 GETDG
+118 
-123 SEGSGETDE
+123 GETDE

-219 GKADSSTTITDTKK
+219 GEAKSETTITDTKK

-245 DVRPDWKTDK
+245 DMRPDWKTDK
-255 DAKLGDYTVDKVEPA
+255 DATLGDYTVKEVEPSE
-270 KDGNSKT
+270 DGNSKT

-285 TEEKEM
+285 TETKEM
-291 AAEDI
+291 SAEDV

-337 TVTRVTYYKITGNT
+337 TVTRVTYYEITGNS
-351 VETTTETTL
+351 VKTTTETTL
-360 VLKVE
+360 KLKVE
-365 KGTVD
+365 KGTETKKD
-370 VNNEDL
+370 QDL
-376 TTEIELPSITAKNT
+376 STEAELPDSITVKNGKSELKVSKDILEKALDNGGTYT
-390 DETKTDV
+390 DTDKNITYTVTKK
-397 IEISSEK
+397 EESSTK
-404 LGEMLQDEYYNNVTG
+404 LSNE
-419 EYVYTENV
+419 
-427 DGKEYTYKVKKMEDS
+427 
-442 KPLTNAQ
+442 Q
-449 LAERLGEGFTGDD
+449 LAKRLGDGFTYNAADD
-462 NGVYYKG
+462 SISYKG
-469 EKLTF
+469 EKLTISQN
-474 DQMEAVRKTLS
+474 DVYRKLLS
-485 YTVEVTEV
+485 YDVTVTE
-493 TKTPG
+493 TIKNEG

-503 QESIESAKETAK
+503 QESIESAEETAK

-523 TDAARNA
+523 TDAAKKT
-530 GINVETDDFK
+530 GINVDSEDFK

-571 YNGATVSAPQPGTP
+571 YDGATVSAPQPGSSDP
-585 DSSKDTETRKD
+585 SKDTETRKD

-625 KPGSGE
+625 KPGSGK

-653 KEDTVTSPD
+653 KEETVTSPD

-677 SASLSD
+677 SASLTD
-683 TEKEEIAWAELLN
+683 AEKEEIAWKEL
-696 QHPEYKNK
+696 QNK
-704 DELKAAGYNINI
+704 SGKDKATLLQEGYSIDI
-716 SSMDFSGIKCVEWTI
+716 GSMDFSGIKRVEWTI
-731 DELSESTKTD
+731 DTLSESTKTD
-741 AKDLNDKLVIPG
+741 TKDLNDKLVIPG

-767 VDGKTYDKV
+767 VDGKTYDNV

-803 GAPLTPEEIQ
+803 GAPLTPDEIQ

-840 GNETITVDYS
+840 GDETITVDYS

-865 SSVTDIIKDN
+865 SSVTGIIKDD

-893 SKLLPGEELWI
+893 SKLQPGEELRI
-904 GNLEVTDKTEK
+904 GETKIDSTTKKE
-915 TDIIKYFTTAISPEN
+915 DIIKYFTKAISPDD

-946 AKNSTYV
+946 AKETDYV
-953 ANKGSDYEETKKNY
+953 ANEGSKYEETKKNY
-967 YSGEKTDEFKS
+967 YSGETETKYYYQ
-978 FSKAPDGSKI
+978 PWGGSKI
-988 EVYWKLTWWGGYY
+988 EVTPAGQPGRY
-1001 YYTDANGQEVR
+1001 YYTNDKGEKEYVFWWDVERQDTRN
-1012 VHSNTVH
+1012 
-1019 YEEQRDDIGHLD
+1019 DIGHLD
-1031 LASGSKLDLLPDKDD
+1031 LASGSKLDLLPDEDG
-1046 KVDQTDCVL
+1046 KVNQTDCVL

-1062 EWNYDAGNLVN
+1062 EWNYDAGKLVN
-1073 GKGNQLV
+1073 GKDNQTV

-1088 DDEGGEGNGHYEY
+1088 DDEGGEGSGHYEY
-1101 DRGTPNNCPDKSAY
+1101 DRGNRNNNPDKSAY

-1131 SIKLYQGQRGD
+1131 SIKLYQGQWGD
-1142 YWTPGI
+1142 YWNPGI
-1148 SAEDQ
+1148 SAEDE

-1162 GSSKTAASLTKK
+1162 GSSKTYRDLTTK
-1174 ERDAIVGTYVVQ
+1174 ERNAIVGTYVVK

-1209 TAYGYMTRDAN
+1209 TAYGYMSRDAN

-1241 LMISKLTQV
+1241 LMISELTQV
-1250 SEGKVVGQTE
+1250 REGKVVGQTE

-1274 SQDFANRLL
+1274 SQDFAKRLL
-1283 ELNKQTTTH
+1283 ELNKQTTTTH
-1292 KTSESATAYGENTSG
+1292 KTGEGATAYGENTSG
-1307 GFDGAYTQN
+1307 DFDGTYTQK
-1316 KSETVTGSGTGKG
+1316 KSETVEASGTGSG

-1335 EVLKKLFTGSGS
+1335 EVLKKIFSGSGS
-1347 KEHDEGKV
+1347 KEHDEGSV
-1355 SYTYRTTD
+1355 SYTHRTTD
-1363 KVDTTPVS
+1363 KVNTTPVS
-1371 KETVTTTDAH
+1371 KETVTTTAAH
-1381 VDYNYT
+1381 VGYNYT

-1408 PPVDPDTPDGP
+1408 PPETP

-1427 VMTPETPELPAVQDA
+1427 VVTPETPELPPVQDA
-1442 APDEVVLPA
+1442 TPDAPFLPSDA
-1451 EPELPAVQDATALPQ
+1451 VLPAVQDALPQ

>member
-29 VEGPDP
+29 VEGPDSV
-35 AEDNAAPQAEPVAES
+35 EDNAALQAEP
-50 STPAPVA
+50 APVEGKTA
-57 EEGEKQEKVGEQEE
+57 EGEVEGEEEKQEE
-71 FFPPPV
+71 FVPPV
-77 NEEAKSEEQ
+77 NDEAKSEEQ

-92 GTKTDDIIIDYKP
+92 GTKTDDITIDYKP

-111 PGESGKD
+111 P
-118 GETDG
+118 
-123 SEGSGETDE
+123 GETDE

-146 DNSKKDEATGKDGK
+146 DNNKKNEETGEDGK

-233 GEEINLDDELGK
+233 GEEIDLNKELGE
-245 DVRPDWKTDK
+245 VRPDWKTDK
-255 DAKLGDYTVDKVEPA
+255 DAKLGGYTVKEVEPSE
-270 KDGNSKT
+270 DGNSKT
-277 LTLKKTSP
+277 LTLKKTSEP
-285 TEEKEM
+285 ETKEM
-291 AAEDI
+291 SAEDV
-296 AKLLDVPEGGVEKKE
+296 AKLLDVPEGGVEKKT
-311 ELDEEGNPK
+311 DDEGN

-325 KKEEIST
+325 KKEETST

-337 TVTRVTYYKITGNT
+337 TVTRTTYYEITGNS
-351 VETTTETTL
+351 VKTTTETTL

-376 TTEIELPSITAKNT
+376 TTEIELPSITAKNA

-404 LGEMLQDEYYNNVTG
+404 LGEMLKDKYYNNVTG

-427 DGKEYTYKVKKMEDS
+427 DGKEYTYKVKKTEDTNS
-442 KPLTNAQ
+442 LTNDQ
-449 LAERLGEGFTGDD
+449 LANRLGDGFSVDADGD
-462 NGVYYKG
+462 VCYKG

-474 DQMEAVRKTLS
+474 DQMKAVRKTLS
-485 YTVEVTEV
+485 YTVAVTEV

-503 QESIESAKETAK
+503 QESIKSAEETAK

-523 TDAARNA
+523 TDAAKKT
-530 GINVETDDFK
+530 GINVDSEDFK

-571 YNGATVSAPQPGTP
+571 YDGATVSAPQPGSSDP
-585 DSSKDTETRKD
+585 SKDTETRKD

-653 KEDTVTSPD
+653 KEETVTSPD

-716 SSMDFSGIKCVEWTI
+716 SSMDFSGIKRVEWTI

-753 GKNWSIDEKARTIT
+753 GKNWSIDEKAGTIT
-767 VDGKTYDKV
+767 VDGKTYDNV

-840 GNETITVDYS
+840 GDETITVDYS

-882 DELWKQIQEIQ
+882 DELWKQIQEIR
-893 SKLLPGEELWI
+893 SKLQPGEELWI
-904 GNLEVTDKTEK
+904 GKTKIDSTTQKE
-915 TDIIKYFTTAISPEN
+915 DIIKYFTKAISPEN

-946 AKNSTYV
+946 AKSSTYV

-967 YSGEKTDEFKS
+967 YSGEKTDEFKY

-988 EVYWKLTWWGGYY
+988 EVYWKSTWWGGYY
-1001 YYTDANGQEVR
+1001 YYTDATGQEVR

-1031 LASGSKLDLLPDKDD
+1031 LASGSKLDLLPDKDG

-1055 VSKNLKL
+1055 VSKDLKL

-1073 GKGNQLV
+1073 GKGNQTV

-1088 DDEGGEGNGHYEY
+1088 DDEGGEGDGHYEY
-1101 DRGTPNNCPDKSAY
+1101 DRGNRNNNPDKSAY

-1131 SIKLYQGQRGD
+1131 SIKLYQGQWGD
-1142 YWTPGI
+1142 YWNPGI
-1148 SAEDQ
+1148 SAEDE

-1162 GSSKTAASLTKK
+1162 GSSKTYRDLTTK
-1174 ERDAIVGTYVVQ
+1174 ERNAIVGTYVVK

-1241 LMISKLTQV
+1241 LMISELTQV
-1250 SEGKVVGQTE
+1250 REGKVVGQTE

-1292 KTSESATAYGENTSG
+1292 KTSERATAYGENTSG
-1307 GFDGAYTQN
+1307 GFDGAYTQD

-1335 EVLKKLFTGSGS
+1335 EVLKKLFSGKGETSYDTGS
-1347 KEHDEGKV
+1347 V
-1355 SYTYRTTD
+1355 SYSYRTTD
-1363 KVDTTPVS
+1363 KVNTTPVS

-1427 VMTPETPELPAVQDA
+1427 VVTPETPELPPVQDA
-1442 APDEVVLPA
+1442 TPDQVIAPA
-1451 EPELPAVQDATALPQ
+1451 NPELPAVQDATALPQ

>member
-29 VEGPDP
+29 VEGPDSV
-35 AEDNAAPQAEPVAES
+35 EDNAAPQAEP
-50 STPAPVA
+50 APVEGKTA
-57 EEGEKQEKVGEQEE
+57 EGEVEGEEEKQEE
-71 FFPPPV
+71 FVPPV
-77 NEEAKSEEQ
+77 NDEAKKDDQ

-92 GTKTDDIIIDYKP
+92 GTKTDDITIDYKP
-105 AEKPEE
+105 AEKPEA
-111 PGESGKD
+111 P
-118 GETDG
+118 
-123 SEGSGETDE
+123 GETDE

-204 PTETTGTETTTTTGT
+204 PTETTGTQTTTTTGT
-219 GKADSSTTITDTKK
+219 GEADSSTTITDTKK

-255 DAKLGDYTVDKVEPA
+255 DAKLGGYTVDKVEPA

-351 VETTTETTL
+351 VETRTETTL
-360 VLKVE
+360 KLKVE
-365 KGTVD
+365 KGTETKKD
-370 VNNEDL
+370 QDL
-376 TTEIELPSITAKNT
+376 STEAELPDSITVKNGKSELKVSKDILEKALDNGGTYT
-390 DETKTDV
+390 DTDKNITYTVTKK
-397 IEISSEK
+397 EESSTK
-404 LGEMLQDEYYNNVTG
+404 LSNE
-419 EYVYTENV
+419 
-427 DGKEYTYKVKKMEDS
+427 
-442 KPLTNAQ
+442 Q
-449 LAERLGEGFTGDD
+449 LAKRLGDGFTYNAADD
-462 NGVYYKG
+462 SISYKG
-469 EKLTF
+469 EKLTISQN
-474 DQMEAVRKTLS
+474 DVYRKLLS
-485 YTVEVTEV
+485 YDVTVTE
-493 TKTPG
+493 TIKNEG

-503 QESIESAKETAK
+503 QASIDKANNDAK

-523 TDAARNA
+523 TDAAKKT
-530 GINVETDDFK
+530 GINVDSEDFK

-562 GNVHTVTLR
+562 GNVHTVTLC
-571 YNGATVSAPQPGTP
+571 YDGATVSAPEP
-585 DSSKDTETRKD
+585 SSSDPSKNTETREDIKD
-596 VTDNVITGTAYVTGS
+596 YTVTGTAYVTGS

-631 LPSLDGWTIASKD
+631 LPSLEGWTFDGID
-644 PEKGTTTYK
+644 TEKGTTTYK
-653 KEDTVTSPD
+653 KEETVTSPD

-677 SASLSD
+677 SAPLSD
-683 TEKEEIAWAELLN
+683 AEKADIAWAELLK
-696 QHPEYKNK
+696 QHPEYKNE
-704 DELKAAGYNINI
+704 DELKAAGYNIDI
-716 SSMDFSGIKCVEWTI
+716 GSIDFSGIKRVEWTI
-731 DELSESTKTD
+731 GTLSESTKTD
-741 AKDLNDKLVIPG
+741 TKDLNDKLVIPG
-753 GKNWSIDEKARTIT
+753 GKNWSIDEKAGTIT
-767 VDGKTYDKV
+767 VDGDIYRNV

-813 TALAGQYSVSADS
+813 TALAGQYSVPADS

-840 GNETITVDYS
+840 GDETITVDYS

-882 DELWKQIQEIQ
+882 DALWKQIQEIQ

-946 AKNSTYV
+946 AKSSTYV

-988 EVYWKLTWWGGYY
+988 EVYWKWTLWGGYY

-1031 LASGSKLDLLPDKDD
+1031 LASGSKLDLLPDKDG

-1073 GKGNQLV
+1073 GKGNQPV

-1088 DDEGGEGNGHYEY
+1088 DDEGGKGDGHYEY
-1101 DRGTPNNCPDKSAY
+1101 DRGDSNNNPDKSAY

-1124 DPIKENG
+1124 DPIKDKDG

-1153 AINAYLKAT
+1153 AINAYLEAT
-1162 GSSKTAASLTKK
+1162 GSNKTAKDLSPK
-1174 ERDAIVGTYVVQ
+1174 ERNAIVGTYVVK

-1195 GESGYQVYLKSSEL
+1195 GESGYQVYRKTSEL

-1283 ELNKQTTTH
+1283 ELNQQTTTH
-1292 KTSESATAYGENTSG
+1292 KTSERATAYGENTSG
-1307 GFDGAYTQN
+1307 GFDGAYTQD

-1335 EVLKKLFTGSGS
+1335 EVLKKLFSGKGETSYDTGS
-1347 KEHDEGKV
+1347 V
-1355 SYTYRTTD
+1355 SYSYRTPDEVITSA
-1363 KVDTTPVS
+1363 VS
-1371 KETVTTTDAH
+1371 KTATTTTDAH

-1427 VMTPETPELPAVQDA
+1427 IVTPETPELPAVQDA

>member
-29 VEGPDP
+29 VEGPDSV
-35 AEDNAAPQAEPVAES
+35 EDNAAPQAEPVAES
-50 STPAPVA
+50 PTPAPVA
-57 EEGEKQEKVGEQEE
+57 EEGEKQEEAGEQEE
-71 FFPPPV
+71 FVPPV
-77 NEEAKSEEQ
+77 NDEAKKDDQ

-92 GTKTDDIIIDYKP
+92 GTKTDDITIDYKP

-111 PGESGKD
+111 P
-118 GETDG
+118 
-123 SEGSGETDE
+123 GETDE

-255 DAKLGDYTVDKVEPA
+255 DAKLGGYTVDKVEPA

-277 LTLKKTSP
+277 LTLKKTSEP
-285 TEEKEM
+285 ETKKM
-291 AAEDI
+291 SAEDV
-296 AKLLDVPEGGVEKKE
+296 AKLLDVPEGGVEKKT
-311 ELDEEGNPK
+311 DDEGN

-325 KKEEIST
+325 KKEETST

-360 VLKVE
+360 KLKVE
-365 KGTVD
+365 KGTETKKD
-370 VNNEDL
+370 QDL
-376 TTEIELPSITAKNT
+376 STEAELPDSITVKNGKSELKVSKDILEKALDNGGTYT
-390 DETKTDV
+390 DTDKNITYTVTKK
-397 IEISSEK
+397 EESSTK
-404 LGEMLQDEYYNNVTG
+404 LSNE
-419 EYVYTENV
+419 
-427 DGKEYTYKVKKMEDS
+427 
-442 KPLTNAQ
+442 Q
-449 LAERLGEGFTGDD
+449 LAKRLGDGFTYNAADD
-462 NGVYYKG
+462 SISYKG
-469 EKLTF
+469 EKLTISQN
-474 DQMEAVRKTLS
+474 DVYRKLLS
-485 YTVEVTEV
+485 YDVTVTE
-493 TKTPG
+493 TIKNEG

-503 QESIESAKETAK
+503 QASIDKANNDAK

-523 TDAARNA
+523 TDAAKKT
-530 GINVETDDFK
+530 GINVDSEDFK

-562 GNVHTVTLR
+562 GNVHTVTLC
-571 YNGATVSAPQPGTP
+571 YDGATVSAPEP
-585 DSSKDTETRKD
+585 SSSDPSKNTETREDIKD
-596 VTDNVITGTAYVTGS
+596 YTVTGTAYVTGS

-653 KEDTVTSPD
+653 KEETVTSPD

-683 TEKEEIAWAELLN
+683 AEKADIAWAELLK
-696 QHPEYKNK
+696 QHPEYKNE
-704 DELKAAGYNINI
+704 DELKAAGYNIDI
-716 SSMDFSGIKCVEWTI
+716 GSMDFSGIKRVEWTI
-731 DELSESTKTD
+731 GTLSESAKTD
-741 AKDLNDKLVIPG
+741 TKDLNDKLVIPG

-813 TALAGQYSVSADS
+813 TALAGQYSVPADS

-840 GNETITVDYS
+840 GDETITVDYS

-946 AKNSTYV
+946 AKSSTYV

-988 EVYWKLTWWGGYY
+988 EVYWKSTWWGGYY

-1073 GKGNQLV
+1073 GKGNQPV

-1088 DDEGGEGNGHYEY
+1088 DDEGGEGDGHYEY
-1101 DRGTPNNCPDKSAY
+1101 DRGNPNNCPDKSAY

-1153 AINAYLKAT
+1153 AINAYLEAT
-1162 GSSKTAASLTKK
+1162 GSNKTAKDLSPK
-1174 ERDAIVGTYVVQ
+1174 ERNAIVGTYVVK

-1195 GESGYQVYLKSSEL
+1195 GESGYQVYRKTSEL

-1292 KTSESATAYGENTSG
+1292 KTSERATAYGENTSG

-1335 EVLKKLFTGSGS
+1335 EVLKKFFTGSGS

-1387 SIETRTVTVNGEET
+1387 SIETRTVTVDGEET

-1427 VMTPETPELPAVQDA
+1427 VVTPETPELPPVQDA
-1442 APDEVVLPA
+1442 TPDDAAPETPVLPSDA
-1451 EPELPAVQDATALPQ
+1451 VLPAVQDALPQ

>member
-1 MTNKK
+1 M
-6 LKLAAMSVA
+6 
-15 LTACVAAQPMAAHA
+15 
-29 VEGPDP
+29 
-35 AEDNAAPQAEPVAES
+35 
-50 STPAPVA
+50 
-57 EEGEKQEKVGEQEE
+57 
-71 FFPPPV
+71 

-92 GTKTDDIIIDYKP
+92 GTKTDDITIDYKP
-105 AEKPEE
+105 AAKPEE
-111 PGESGKD
+111 PGE
-118 GETDG
+118 
-123 SEGSGETDE
+123 TDE
-132 TENPDG
+132 PETPGD
-138 TYVKGDVI
+138 THLKGDVI
-146 DNSKKDEATGKDGK
+146 DNSKKDEATGEDGK
-160 IGEATKEET
+160 IGTATKEET

-233 GEEINLDDELGK
+233 GEEIDLDDELGK
-245 DVRPDWKTDK
+245 DVRPNWKTDK
-255 DAKLGDYTVDKVEPA
+255 DAKLGGYTVDKVEPA
-270 KDGNSKT
+270 EDGNSKE

-296 AKLLDVPEGGVEKKE
+296 AKLLDVPEGGVEKKT
-311 ELDEEGNPK
+311 DDEGN

-325 KKEEIST
+325 KKEETST

-337 TVTRVTYYKITGNT
+337 TVTRVTYYEITGNS
-351 VETTTETTL
+351 VKTTTETTL
-360 VLKVE
+360 KLKVE

-370 VNNEDL
+370 VDEKDL
-376 TTEIELPSITAKNT
+376 TTKVELPSITAKNT

-404 LGEMLQDEYYNNVTG
+404 LGEMLKDEYYNNVTG

-427 DGKEYTYKVKKMEDS
+427 DGKEYTYKVKKTENT
-442 KPLTNAQ
+442 KPLTNEQ
-449 LAERLGEGFTGDD
+449 LANRLGEGFTADA

-469 EKLTF
+469 EKLNL

-485 YTVEVTEV
+485 YTVAVTEI
-493 TKTPG
+493 TKNEG

-503 QESIESAKETAK
+503 QESIKSAEETAK

-523 TDAARNA
+523 TDAAKKT
-530 GINVETDDFK
+530 GINVDSEDFK

-562 GNVHTVTLR
+562 GNVHTVTLC
-571 YNGATVSAPQPGTP
+571 YDGATVSAPEPG
-585 DSSKDTETRKD
+585 SSDPSKNTETREDIKD
-596 VTDNVITGTAYVTGS
+596 YTVTGTAYVTGS

-631 LPSLDGWTIASKD
+631 LPSLEGWTIASKD

-653 KEDTVTSPD
+653 KEETVTSPD

-677 SASLSD
+677 SASLTD
-683 TEKEEIAWAELLN
+683 AEKEEIAWKEL
-696 QHPEYKNK
+696 QNK
-704 DELKAAGYNINI
+704 TGRDKATLLQEGYSIDI
-716 SSMDFSGIKCVEWTI
+716 GSMDFSGIKRVEWTI
-731 DELSESTKTD
+731 DTLSESTKTD
-741 AKDLNDKLVIPG
+741 TKDLNDKLVIPG
-753 GKNWSIDEKARTIT
+753 GKNWSIDENAGTIT
-767 VDGKTYDKV
+767 VDGNIYRNV
-776 TKTNDGYTCTVEDK
+776 TKTDDGYTCTVEDK

-840 GNETITVDYS
+840 GDETITVDYS

-865 SSVTDIIKDN
+865 SSVTGIIKDD

-893 SKLLPGEELWI
+893 SKLQPGEELRI
-904 GNLEVTDKTEK
+904 GETKIDSTTKKE
-915 TDIIKYFTTAISPEN
+915 DIIKYFTKAISPDD

-946 AKNSTYV
+946 AKSSTYV

-967 YSGEKTDEFKS
+967 YSGEKTDEFKY
-978 FSKAPDGSKI
+978 FSKAPDDSKI
-988 EVYWKLTWWGGYY
+988 EVYWKWTWWGGYY

-1012 VHSNTVH
+1012 VDSNTVH
-1019 YEEQRDDIGHLD
+1019 SEEQRDDIGHLD
-1031 LASGSKLDLLPDKDD
+1031 LASGSKLDLLPDEDG
-1046 KVDQTDCVL
+1046 KVNQTDCVL

-1062 EWNYDAGNLVN
+1062 EWNYDAGKLVN
-1073 GKGNQLV
+1073 GKDNQTV

-1088 DDEGGEGNGHYEY
+1088 DDEGGEGSGHYEY
-1101 DRGTPNNCPDKSAY
+1101 DRGNRNNNPDKSAY

-1131 SIKLYQGQRGD
+1131 SIKLYQGGYD
-1142 YWTPGI
+1142 GWYWV

-1153 AINAYLKAT
+1153 AINAYLEAT

-1174 ERDAIVGTYVVQ
+1174 ERDAIVGTYVVK

-1241 LMISKLTQV
+1241 LMISELTQV
-1250 SEGKVVGQTE
+1250 REGKVVGQTE

-1274 SQDFANRLL
+1274 SQDFAKRLL
-1283 ELNKQTTTH
+1283 ELNKQTTTTH
-1292 KTSESATAYGENTSG
+1292 KTGEGATAYGENTSG
-1307 GFDGAYTQN
+1307 DFDGTYTQK
-1316 KSETVTGSGTGKG
+1316 KSETVEASGTGSG

-1335 EVLKKLFTGSGS
+1335 EVLKKIFSGSGS
-1347 KEHDEGKV
+1347 KEHDEGSV
-1355 SYTYRTTD
+1355 SYTHRTTD
-1363 KVDTTPVS
+1363 KVNTTPVS

-1381 VDYNYT
+1381 VGYNYT

-1408 PPVDPDTPDGP
+1408 PPETP

-1427 VMTPETPELPAVQDA
+1427 VVMTPETPELPPVQDA
-1442 APDEVVLPA
+1442 TPDTPVLPSDA
-1451 EPELPAVQDATALPQ
+1451 VLPAVQDALPQ

>member
-1 MTNKK
+1 MLWK
-6 LKLAAMSVA
+6 
-15 LTACVAAQPMAAHA
+15 
-29 VEGPDP
+29 
-35 AEDNAAPQAEPVAES
+35 APTLPRI
-50 STPAPVA
+50 TLPRRPNPPLW
-57 EEGEKQEKVGEQEE
+57 KVRPQKARSRAKRASRRSL
-71 FFPPPV
+71 PPPV

-111 PGESGKD
+111 PGKSGED
-118 GETDG
+118 GEADG

-160 IGEATKEET
+160 IGTATKEET

-255 DAKLGDYTVDKVEPA
+255 DAKLGGYTVDKVEPA

-277 LTLKKTSP
+277 LTLKKTSEP
-285 TEEKEM
+285 ETKEM
-291 AAEDI
+291 SAEDV
-296 AKLLDVPEGGVEKKE
+296 AKLLDVPEDGVEKKTD
-311 ELDEEGNPK
+311 DEGK
-320 TTYTL
+320 TTYIL
-325 KKEEIST
+325 KKEETST

-337 TVTRVTYYKITGNT
+337 TVTRTTYYEITGNSVKT
-351 VETTTETTL
+351 RTETTL

-370 VNNEDL
+370 VDNEDL
-376 TTEIELPSITAKNT
+376 TTEIKLPSIK
-390 DETKTDV
+390 DE
-397 IEISSEK
+397 S
-404 LGEMLQDEYYNNVTG
+404 
-419 EYVYTENV
+419 
-427 DGKEYTYKVKKMEDS
+427 GKEILSAKQLNDLLKDQKPDKDGTYKIEKEANGKTYLYTITESTDQGTL
-442 KPLTNAQ
+442 LTNKQ
-449 LAERLGEGFTGDD
+449 LADRLGKGFTADD

-474 DQMEAVRKTLS
+474 DQMKAVRKTLS

-503 QESIESAKETAK
+503 QESIKSAEETAK

-523 TDAARNA
+523 TDAAKKT
-530 GINVETDDFK
+530 GINVDSEDFK

-571 YNGATVSAPQPGTP
+571 YNGATVSTDPGTP
-585 DSSKDTETRKD
+585 DSSKDTETREDVKD
-596 VTDNVITGTAYVTGS
+596 YTVTGTAYVTGS

-653 KEDTVTSPD
+653 KEETVTSPD
-662 GTSTKITRTCTITES
+662 GTTTKITRTCTITES

-683 TEKEEIAWAELLN
+683 AEKEEIAWKEL
-696 QHPEYKNK
+696 QNK
-704 DELKAAGYNINI
+704 TGKDKATLLQEGYSIDI
-716 SSMDFSGIKCVEWTI
+716 GSMDFSGIKRVEWTI
-731 DELSESTKTD
+731 DTLSESTKTGT
-741 AKDLNDKLVIPG
+741 KDLNDKLVIPG
-753 GKNWSIDEKARTIT
+753 GKNWSIDENAGTIT
-767 VDGKTYDKV
+767 VDGNIYRNV
-776 TKTNDGYTCTVEDK
+776 TKTDDGYTCTVEDK
-790 NGVKTTYTFTKQA
+790 NGVKTTYTFTKKA

-840 GNETITVDYS
+840 GDETITVDYS

-865 SSVTDIIKDN
+865 SSVTGIIKDD

-893 SKLLPGEELWI
+893 SKLQPGEELRI
-904 GNLEVTDKTEK
+904 GETKIDSTTKKE
-915 TDIIKYFTTAISPEN
+915 DIIKYFTKAISPDN

-967 YSGEKTDEFKS
+967 YSGEKTGEFKY

-988 EVYWKLTWWGGYY
+988 EVYWKSTWGWNGYY
-1001 YYTDANGQEVR
+1001 YYTDANGHEVR
-1012 VHSNTVH
+1012 VDSNTVH
-1019 YEEQRDDIGHLD
+1019 SEEQRDDIGHLD
-1031 LASGSKLDLLPDKDD
+1031 LASGSKLDLLPDKDG
-1046 KVDQTDCVL
+1046 KVNQTDCVL
-1055 VSKNLKL
+1055 VSKDLKL
-1062 EWNYDAGNLVN
+1062 EWNYDAGKLVN
-1073 GKGNQLV
+1073 GKDNQTV

-1088 DDEGGEGNGHYEY
+1088 DDEGGEGSGHYEY
-1101 DRGTPNNCPDKSAY
+1101 DRGNRNNNPDKSAY

-1131 SIKLYQGQRGD
+1131 SIKLYQGQWGD
-1142 YWTPGI
+1142 YWNPGI
-1148 SAEDQ
+1148 SAEDE

-1162 GSSKTAASLTKK
+1162 GSSKTYRDLTTK
-1174 ERDAIVGTYVVQ
+1174 ERNAIVGTYVVK

-1209 TAYGYMTRDAN
+1209 TAYGYMSRDAN

-1227 KRQDGTWGYVGGYD
+1227 KRQDGTWSYVGGYD

-1250 SEGKVVGQTE
+1250 SEGKVIGQTE

-1274 SQDFANRLL
+1274 SQDFAKRLL
-1283 ELNKQTTTH
+1283 ELNKQTTTTH
-1292 KTSESATAYGENTSG
+1292 KTGEGATAYGENTSG
-1307 GFDGAYTQN
+1307 DFDGTYTQK
-1316 KSETVTGSGTGKG
+1316 KSETVEASGTGSG

-1335 EVLKKLFTGSGS
+1335 EVLKKIFSGSGS
-1347 KEHDEGKV
+1347 KEHDEGSV
-1355 SYTYRTTD
+1355 SYTHRTTD
-1363 KVDTTPVS
+1363 KVNTTPVS

-1381 VDYNYT
+1381 VGYNYT
-1387 SIETRTVTVNGEET
+1387 SIETRKVTVNGEET

-1408 PPVDPDTPDGP
+1408 PPETP

-1427 VMTPETPELPAVQDA
+1427 VVMTPETPELPPVQDA
-1442 APDEVVLPA
+1442 TPDAPVLPSDA
-1451 EPELPAVQDATALPQ
+1451 VLPAVQDALPQ

>member
-29 VEGPDP
+29 VEGPDSV
-35 AEDNAAPQAEPVAES
+35 EDNAAPQAEPVAES

-57 EEGEKQEKVGEQEE
+57 EEGEKQEEAGEQEE
-71 FFPPPV
+71 FTPPRM
-77 NEEAKSEEQ
+77 NEEAKKDDQ

-92 GTKTDDIIIDYKP
+92 GTKTEDITIDYKP

-111 PGESGKD
+111 PD
-118 GETDG
+118 
-123 SEGSGETDE
+123 ETDE
-132 TENPDG
+132 PETPGD
-138 TYVKGDVI
+138 THLKGDVI
-146 DNSKKDEATGKDGK
+146 DNSKKNEETGEDGK

-233 GEEINLDDELGK
+233 GEEINLDDELGQ

-255 DAKLGDYTVDKVEPA
+255 DDKLGGYTVDKVEPA
-270 KDGNSKT
+270 EDGNSKE
-277 LTLKKTSP
+277 LTLKKTSEP
-285 TEEKEM
+285 ETKEM
-291 AAEDI
+291 SAEDV

-337 TVTRVTYYKITGNT
+337 TVTRVTYYEITGNS
-351 VETTTETTL
+351 VKTTTETTL
-360 VLKVE
+360 KLKVE

-370 VNNEDL
+370 VDEKDL

-404 LGEMLQDEYYNNVTG
+404 LGEMLKDEYYNNDTG
-419 EYVYTENV
+419 EYVYTETDAN
-427 DGKEYTYKVKKMEDS
+427 GKEYTYKVKKTEDT
-442 KPLTNAQ
+442 KPLTNKQ
-449 LAERLGEGFTGDD
+449 LADRLGEGFTGDD

-469 EKLTF
+469 EKLNL

-503 QESIESAKETAK
+503 QESIKSAEETAK

-523 TDAARNA
+523 TDAAKKT
-530 GINVETDDFK
+530 GINVDSEDFK

-571 YNGATVSAPQPGTP
+571 YNGATVSTDLGTP
-585 DSSKDTETRKD
+585 DSSKDTETREDVKD
-596 VTDNVITGTAYVTGS
+596 YTVTGTAYVTGS
-611 NTWTESGSLNGTYV
+611 NTWTESDSLNGTYV

-631 LPSLDGWTIASKD
+631 LPSFDGWTIASKD

-653 KEDTVTSPD
+653 KEETVTSPD

-716 SSMDFSGIKCVEWTI
+716 SSMDFSGIKRVEWTI
-731 DELSESTKTD
+731 DTLSESTKTD
-741 AKDLNDKLVIPG
+741 TKDLNDKLVIPG

-767 VDGKTYDKV
+767 VDGKTYDNV

-803 GAPLTPEEIQ
+803 GAPLTPDEIQ

-840 GNETITVDYS
+840 GDETITVDYS

-865 SSVTDIIKDN
+865 SSVTGIIKDD

-893 SKLLPGEELWI
+893 SKLQPGEELRI
-904 GNLEVTDKTEK
+904 GETKIDSTTKKE
-915 TDIIKYFTTAISPEN
+915 DIIKYFTKAISPDD

-946 AKNSTYV
+946 AKETDYV
-953 ANKGSDYEETKKNY
+953 ANEGSKYEETKKNY
-967 YSGEKTDEFKS
+967 YSGETETKYYYQ
-978 FSKAPDGSKI
+978 PWGGSKI
-988 EVYWKLTWWGGYY
+988 EVTPAGQPGRY
-1001 YYTDANGQEVR
+1001 YYTNDKGEKEYVFWWDVERQDTRN
-1012 VHSNTVH
+1012 
-1019 YEEQRDDIGHLD
+1019 DIGHLD
-1031 LASGSKLDLLPDKDD
+1031 LASGSKLDLLPDEDG
-1046 KVDQTDCVL
+1046 KVNQTDCVL

-1062 EWNYDAGNLVN
+1062 EWNYDAGKLVN
-1073 GKGNQLV
+1073 GKDNQTV

-1088 DDEGGEGNGHYEY
+1088 DDEGGEGSGHYEY
-1101 DRGTPNNCPDKSAY
+1101 DRGNRNNNPDKSAY

-1131 SIKLYQGQRGD
+1131 SIKLYQGQWGD
-1142 YWTPGI
+1142 YWNPGI
-1148 SAEDQ
+1148 SAEDE

-1162 GSSKTAASLTKK
+1162 GSSKTYRDLTTK
-1174 ERDAIVGTYVVQ
+1174 ERNAIVGTYVVK

-1209 TAYGYMTRDAN
+1209 TAYGYMSRDAN

-1241 LMISKLTQV
+1241 LMISELTQV
-1250 SEGKVVGQTE
+1250 REGKVVGQTE

-1274 SQDFANRLL
+1274 SQDFAKRLL
-1283 ELNKQTTTH
+1283 ELNKQTTTTH
-1292 KTSESATAYGENTSG
+1292 KTGEGATAYGENTSG
-1307 GFDGAYTQN
+1307 DFDGTYTQK
-1316 KSETVTGSGTGKG
+1316 KSETVEGSGTGKG

-1335 EVLKKLFTGSGS
+1335 EVLKKIFSGSGS
-1347 KEHDEGKV
+1347 KEHDEGSV
-1355 SYTYRTTD
+1355 SYTHRTTD
-1363 KVDTTPVS
+1363 KVNTTPVS

-1381 VDYNYT
+1381 VGYNYT

-1427 VMTPETPELPAVQDA
+1427 VVTPETPELPPVQDA
-1442 APDEVVLPA
+1442 TPDAPVLPSDA
-1451 EPELPAVQDATALPQ
+1451 VLPAVQDALPQ

-1471 MAALGMAFSGMLLT
+1471 MAALGMAFSGMLLMVV
-1485 IAGAFAS
+1485 GAFTS

>member
-1 MTNKK
+1 M
-6 LKLAAMSVA
+6 
-15 LTACVAAQPMAAHA
+15 
-29 VEGPDP
+29 
-35 AEDNAAPQAEPVAES
+35 
-50 STPAPVA
+50 
-57 EEGEKQEKVGEQEE
+57 
-71 FFPPPV
+71 
-77 NEEAKSEEQ
+77 NEEAKKDDQ

-111 PGESGKD
+111 PGKSGED
-118 GETDG
+118 GEADG

-245 DVRPDWKTDK
+245 DVRPGWGTDK
-255 DAKLGDYTVDKVEPA
+255 DDKLGGYTVDKVEPA
-270 KDGNSKT
+270 EDGNSKE

-296 AKLLDVPEGGVEKKE
+296 AKLLDVPEDGLEKKT
-311 ELDEEGNPK
+311 DDEGN

-325 KKEEIST
+325 KKEETST

-337 TVTRVTYYKITGNT
+337 TVTRVTYYEITGNSVKT
-351 VETTTETTL
+351 RTETTL
-360 VLKVE
+360 KLKVE

-370 VNNEDL
+370 VDEKDL
-376 TTEIELPSITAKNT
+376 TTKVELPSITAKNT

-404 LGEMLQDEYYNNVTG
+404 LGEMLKDEYYNNVTG

-427 DGKEYTYKVKKMEDS
+427 DGKEYTYKVKKTENT
-442 KPLTNAQ
+442 KPLTNEQ
-449 LAERLGEGFTGDD
+449 LANRLGEGFTGDD

-469 EKLTF
+469 EKLNL

-485 YTVEVTEV
+485 YTVAVTEI
-493 TKTPG
+493 TKNEG

-503 QESIESAKETAK
+503 QESIESAEETAK

-523 TDAARNA
+523 TDAAKKT
-530 GINVETDDFK
+530 GINVDSEDFK

-571 YNGATVSAPQPGTP
+571 YDGATVSAPQPGSSDP
-585 DSSKDTETRKD
+585 SKDTETRKD

-625 KPGSGE
+625 KPGSGK

-653 KEDTVTSPD
+653 KEETVTSPD

-677 SASLSD
+677 SASLTD
-683 TEKEEIAWAELLN
+683 AEKEEIAWKEL
-696 QHPEYKNK
+696 QNK
-704 DELKAAGYNINI
+704 TGKDKATLLQEGYSIDI
-716 SSMDFSGIKCVEWTI
+716 GSMDFSGIKRVEWTI
-731 DELSESTKTD
+731 DTLSESTKTD
-741 AKDLNDKLVIPG
+741 TKDLNDKLVIPG
-753 GKNWSIDEKARTIT
+753 GKNWSIDENAGTIT
-767 VDGKTYDKV
+767 VDGNIYRNV
-776 TKTNDGYTCTVEDK
+776 TKTDDGYTCTVEDK

-803 GAPLTPEEIQ
+803 GAPLTPDEIQ

-840 GNETITVDYS
+840 GDETITVDYS

-865 SSVTDIIKDN
+865 SSVTGIIKDD

-893 SKLLPGEELWI
+893 SKLQPGEELRI
-904 GNLEVTDKTEK
+904 GETKIDSTTKKE
-915 TDIIKYFTTAISPEN
+915 DIIKYFTKAISPDD

-946 AKNSTYV
+946 AKETDYV
-953 ANKGSDYEETKKNY
+953 ANEGSKYEETKKNY
-967 YSGEKTDEFKS
+967 YSGETETKYYYQ
-978 FSKAPDGSKI
+978 PWGGSKI
-988 EVYWKLTWWGGYY
+988 EVTPAGQPGRY
-1001 YYTDANGQEVR
+1001 YYTNDKGEKEYVFWWDVERQDTRN
-1012 VHSNTVH
+1012 
-1019 YEEQRDDIGHLD
+1019 DIGHLD
-1031 LASGSKLDLLPDKDD
+1031 LASGSKLDLLPDEDG
-1046 KVDQTDCVL
+1046 KVNQTDCVL

-1062 EWNYDAGNLVN
+1062 EWNYDAGKLVN
-1073 GKGNQLV
+1073 GKDNQTV

-1088 DDEGGEGNGHYEY
+1088 DDEGGEGSGHYEY
-1101 DRGTPNNCPDKSAY
+1101 DRGNRNNNPDKSAY

-1131 SIKLYQGQRGD
+1131 SIKLYQGQWGD
-1142 YWTPGI
+1142 YWNPGI
-1148 SAEDQ
+1148 SAEDE

-1162 GSSKTAASLTKK
+1162 GSSKTYRDLTTK
-1174 ERDAIVGTYVVQ
+1174 ERNAIVGTYVVK

-1209 TAYGYMTRDAN
+1209 TAYGYMSRDAN

-1241 LMISKLTQV
+1241 LMISELTQV
-1250 SEGKVVGQTE
+1250 REGKVVGQTE

-1274 SQDFANRLL
+1274 SQDFAKRLL

-1292 KTSESATAYGENTSG
+1292 KTSERATASGENTSG
-1307 GFDGAYTQN
+1307 GFNGAYTQD

-1335 EVLKKLFTGSGS
+1335 EVLKKFFTGSGS

-1355 SYTYRTTD
+1355 SYTHRTTD
-1363 KVDTTPVS
+1363 ADKLKTSAVS
-1371 KETVTTTDAH
+1371 KTTTTVTDAH
-1381 VDYNYT
+1381 VEYDYT
-1387 SIETRTVTVNGEET
+1387 TIETRKVTVSGEET
-1401 VIVPPVT
+1401 VIVPPV
-1408 PPVDPDTPDGP
+1408 DPDTPDDP

-1427 VMTPETPELPAVQDA
+1427 VVMTPETPELPPVQDA
-1442 APDEVVLPA
+1442 TPDAPVLPSDA
-1451 EPELPAVQDATALPQ
+1451 VLPAVQDALPQ

>member
-1 MTNKK
+1 MTNKN

-29 VEGPDP
+29 VEGPDSV
-35 AEDNAAPQAEPVAES
+35 EDNAAPQAEPVAES
-50 STPAPVA
+50 PTPAPVA
-57 EEGEKQEKVGEQEE
+57 EEGEKQEEVGEQEE
-71 FFPPPV
+71 FVPPV

-111 PGESGKD
+111 P
-118 GETDG
+118 
-123 SEGSGETDE
+123 GETDE

-204 PTETTGTETTTTTGT
+204 PTETTGTQTTTTTGT
-219 GKADSSTTITDTKK
+219 GEAKSETTITDTKK

-255 DAKLGDYTVDKVEPA
+255 DAKLGGYTVDKVEPA

-291 AAEDI
+291 AAEDV
-296 AKLLDVPEGGVEKKE
+296 AKLLDVPEGGVEKKT
-311 ELDEEGNPK
+311 DDEGN

-325 KKEEIST
+325 KKEETST

-427 DGKEYTYKVKKMEDS
+427 DGKEYTYKVKKTEDS

-469 EKLTF
+469 EKLNF

-503 QESIESAKETAK
+503 PESIKSAEETAK

-596 VTDNVITGTAYVTGS
+596 VTDNVITGTAYVNGS

-625 KPGSGE
+625 KPDSGE
-631 LPSLDGWTIASKD
+631 LPSLDGWTVDTND
-644 PEKGTTTYK
+644 PEKGTTIYK

-662 GTSTKITRTCTITES
+662 GTITKITRTCTITES

-716 SSMDFSGIKCVEWTI
+716 SSMDFSGIKRVEWTI
-731 DELSESTKTD
+731 YELSESTKTD

-946 AKNSTYV
+946 AKSSTYV

-988 EVYWKLTWWGGYY
+988 EVYWKSTWWGGYY

-1073 GKGNQLV
+1073 GKGNQPV

-1088 DDEGGEGNGHYEY
+1088 DDEGGEGDGHYEY
-1101 DRGTPNNCPDKSAY
+1101 DRGNPNNCPDKSAY

-1131 SIKLYQGQRGD
+1131 NIKLYQGGFDD
-1142 YWTPGI
+1142 YWYWV

-1162 GSSKTAASLTKK
+1162 GSNKTAASLTKK
-1174 ERDAIVGTYVVQ
+1174 ERDAIVGTYVVK

-1195 GESGYQVYLKSSEL
+1195 GESGYQVYLKTSEL
-1209 TAYGYMTRDAN
+1209 TAYGL
-1220 TCINSTY
+1220 
-1227 KRQDGTWGYVGGYD
+1227 YD
-1241 LMISKLTQV
+1241 PRCQHLHQQHLQ
-1250 SEGKVVGQTE
+1250 
-1260 STIKTITAPLSIRS
+1260 APGRHLGLRR
-1274 SQDFANRLL
+1274 RL
-1283 ELNKQTTTH
+1283 
-1292 KTSESATAYGENTSG
+1292 
-1307 GFDGAYTQN
+1307 
-1316 KSETVTGSGTGKG
+1316 
-1329 HYTTFT
+1329 
-1335 EVLKKLFTGSGS
+1335 
-1347 KEHDEGKV
+1347 
-1355 SYTYRTTD
+1355 
-1363 KVDTTPVS
+1363 
-1371 KETVTTTDAH
+1371 
-1381 VDYNYT
+1381 
-1387 SIETRTVTVNGEET
+1387 
-1401 VIVPPVT
+1401 
-1408 PPVDPDTPDGP
+1408 
-1419 VEDETPDE
+1419 
-1427 VMTPETPELPAVQDA
+1427 
-1442 APDEVVLPA
+1442 
-1451 EPELPAVQDATALPQ
+1451 
-1466 TGVNW
+1466 
-1471 MAALGMAFSGMLLT
+1471 
-1485 IAGAFAS
+1485 
-1492 LKYKE
+1492 
-1497 KH
+1497 

>member
-1 MTNKK
+1 M
-6 LKLAAMSVA
+6 
-15 LTACVAAQPMAAHA
+15 
-29 VEGPDP
+29 
-35 AEDNAAPQAEPVAES
+35 
-50 STPAPVA
+50 
-57 EEGEKQEKVGEQEE
+57 
-71 FFPPPV
+71 

-92 GTKTDDIIIDYKP
+92 GTKTDDITIDYKP
-105 AEKPEE
+105 AAKPEE
-111 PGESGKD
+111 PGKSGED
-118 GETDG
+118 GEADG

-192 GKDEDGNTTITT
+192 GKDEDGSTTITT
-204 PTETTGTETTTTTGT
+204 PTETTGTQTTTTTGT

-255 DAKLGDYTVDKVEPA
+255 DAKLGDYTVDKVENS
-270 KDGNSKT
+270 KDGNSKE

-296 AKLLDVPEGGVEKKE
+296 AKLLDVPEDGLEKKT
-311 ELDEEGNPK
+311 DDEGN

-325 KKEEIST
+325 KKEETST

-337 TVTRVTYYKITGNT
+337 TVTRTTYYEITGNSVKT
-351 VETTTETTL
+351 RTETTL

-370 VNNEDL
+370 VDDKDL
-376 TTEIELPSITAKNT
+376 TTKVELPSITAKNT

-404 LGEMLQDEYYNNVTG
+404 LGEMLKDEYYNNVTG

-427 DGKEYTYKVKKMEDS
+427 DGKEYTYKVKKTENT
-442 KPLTNAQ
+442 KPLTHAQ
-449 LAERLGEGFTGDD
+449 LADRLGEGFTGDD

-469 EKLTF
+469 EKLNL

-503 QESIESAKETAK
+503 QESIKSAEETAK

-523 TDAARNA
+523 TDAAKKT
-530 GINVETDDFK
+530 GINVDSEDFK

-571 YNGATVSAPQPGTP
+571 YNGATVSTDLGTP
-585 DSSKDTETRKD
+585 DSSKDTETREDVKD
-596 VTDNVITGTAYVTGS
+596 YTVTGTAYVTGS
-611 NTWTESGSLNGTYV
+611 NTWTESDSLNGTYV

-653 KEDTVTSPD
+653 KEETVTSPD

-683 TEKEEIAWAELLN
+683 AEKEEIAWKEL
-696 QHPEYKNK
+696 QNK
-704 DELKAAGYNINI
+704 TGKDKATLLQEGYSIDI
-716 SSMDFSGIKCVEWTI
+716 GSMDFSGIKRVEWTI
-731 DELSESTKTD
+731 DTLSESTKTD
-741 AKDLNDKLVIPG
+741 TKDLNDKLVIPG
-753 GKNWSIDEKARTIT
+753 GKNWSIDENAGTIT
-767 VDGKTYDKV
+767 VDGNIYRNV
-776 TKTNDGYTCTVEDK
+776 TKTDDGYTCTVEDK
-790 NGVKTTYTFTKQA
+790 NGVKTTYTFTKKA
-803 GAPLTPEEIQ
+803 GAPLTPDEIQ

-840 GNETITVDYS
+840 GDETITVDYS

-865 SSVTDIIKDN
+865 SSVTGIIKDD

-893 SKLLPGEELWI
+893 SKLQPGEELRI
-904 GNLEVTDKTEK
+904 GETKIDSTTKKE
-915 TDIIKYFTTAISPEN
+915 DIIKYFTKAISPDN

-967 YSGEKTDEFKS
+967 YSGEKTGEFKY

-988 EVYWKLTWWGGYY
+988 EVYWKSTWGWNGYY

-1019 YEEQRDDIGHLD
+1019 SEEQRDDIGHLD

-1073 GKGNQLV
+1073 DKGNQPV

-1088 DDEGGEGNGHYEY
+1088 DDEGGEGDGHYEY
-1101 DRGTPNNCPDKSAY
+1101 DRGNPNNCPDKSAY

-1131 SIKLYQGQRGD
+1131 SIKLYQGGYD
-1142 YWTPGI
+1142 GWHWV

-1174 ERDAIVGTYVVQ
+1174 ERNAIVGTYVVK
-1186 IGTTGTNST
+1186 IGTTDTNST
-1195 GESGYQVYLKSSEL
+1195 GESGYQVYLKTSEL

-1292 KTSESATAYGENTSG
+1292 KTSERATAYGENTSG
-1307 GFDGAYTQN
+1307 GFDGAYTQD

-1335 EVLKKLFTGSGS
+1335 EVLKKLFSGKGETSYDTGS
-1347 KEHDEGKV
+1347 V
-1355 SYTYRTTD
+1355 SYSYRTTD
-1363 KVDTTPVS
+1363 KVNTTPVS

-1387 SIETRTVTVNGEET
+1387 SIETRKVTVSGEET

-1427 VMTPETPELPAVQDA
+1427 VVTPETPELPPVQDA
-1442 APDEVVLPA
+1442 TPDEVVLPA

-1471 MAALGMAFSGMLLT
+1471 FTALGMAFSGMLLMVV
-1485 IAGAFAS
+1485 GAFTS

>member
-1 MTNKK
+1 M
-6 LKLAAMSVA
+6 
-15 LTACVAAQPMAAHA
+15 
-29 VEGPDP
+29 
-35 AEDNAAPQAEPVAES
+35 
-50 STPAPVA
+50 
-57 EEGEKQEKVGEQEE
+57 
-71 FFPPPV
+71 

-92 GTKTDDIIIDYKP
+92 GIKTDDITIDYKP
-105 AEKPEE
+105 AAKPEE
-111 PGESGKD
+111 PGE
-118 GETDG
+118 
-123 SEGSGETDE
+123 TDE
-132 TENPDG
+132 PETPGD
-138 TYVKGDVI
+138 THLKGDVI
-146 DNSKKDEATGKDGK
+146 DNSKKDEATGEDGK
-160 IGEATKEET
+160 IGTATKEET

-219 GKADSSTTITDTKK
+219 GEAKSETTITDTKETEK
-233 GEEINLDDELGK
+233 GDQIDLNEELGE
-245 DVRPDWKTDK
+245 VRPDWKTDK

-270 KDGNSKT
+270 EDGNSKE
-277 LTLKKTSP
+277 LTLKKTSDP
-285 TEEKEM
+285 ETKEM
-291 AAEDI
+291 SAEDV

-320 TTYTL
+320 TTYIL
-325 KKEEIST
+325 KKEETST

-337 TVTRVTYYKITGNT
+337 TVTRVTYYKVNGNT
-351 VETTTETTL
+351 VTTTTETTL

-365 KGTVD
+365 KGTETKKD
-370 VNNEDL
+370 QDL
-376 TTEIELPSITAKNT
+376 STEAELPDSITVKNGKSELKVSKDILEKALDNGGTYT
-390 DETKTDV
+390 DTDKNITYTVTKK
-397 IEISSEK
+397 EESSTK
-404 LGEMLQDEYYNNVTG
+404 LSNE
-419 EYVYTENV
+419 
-427 DGKEYTYKVKKMEDS
+427 
-442 KPLTNAQ
+442 Q
-449 LAERLGEGFTGDD
+449 LAKRLGDGFTYNAADD
-462 NGVYYKG
+462 SISYKG
-469 EKLTF
+469 EKLTISQN
-474 DQMEAVRKTLS
+474 DVYRKLLS
-485 YTVEVTEV
+485 YDVTVTE
-493 TKTPG
+493 TIKNEG

-503 QESIESAKETAK
+503 QASIDKANNDAK

-523 TDAARNA
+523 TDAAKKT
-530 GINVETDDFK
+530 GINVDSEDFK

-571 YNGATVSAPQPGTP
+571 YDGATVSAPQPGTP

-596 VTDNVITGTAYVTGS
+596 VTDNVITGTAYVPGS

-631 LPSLDGWTIASKD
+631 LPSLEGWTFDGID
-644 PEKGTTTYK
+644 TEKGTTTYK
-653 KEDTVTSPD
+653 KEETVTSPD

-683 TEKEEIAWAELLN
+683 AEKADIAWAELLK
-696 QHPEYKNK
+696 QHPEYKNE
-704 DELKAAGYNINI
+704 DELKAAGYNIDI
-716 SSMDFSGIKCVEWTI
+716 GSMDFSGIKRVEWTI
-731 DELSESTKTD
+731 GTLSESTKTD
-741 AKDLNDKLVIPG
+741 TKDLNDKLVIPG
-753 GKNWSIDEKARTIT
+753 GKNWSIDENAGTIT
-767 VDGKTYDKV
+767 VDGNIYRNV
-776 TKTNDGYTCTVEDK
+776 TKTDDGYTCTVEDK

-893 SKLLPGEELWI
+893 SKLQPGEELWI
-904 GNLEVTDKTEK
+904 GKTKIDSTTKKE
-915 TDIIKYFTTAISPEN
+915 DIIKYFTKAISPEN

-988 EVYWKLTWWGGYY
+988 EVYWKSTWLWYGYY

-1012 VHSNTVH
+1012 VDNNTVH

-1031 LASGSKLDLLPDKDD
+1031 LASGSKLDLLPDKDG

-1055 VSKNLKL
+1055 VSKDLKL

-1073 GKGNQLV
+1073 GKGNQTV

-1088 DDEGGEGNGHYEY
+1088 DDEGGEGDGHYEY
-1101 DRGTPNNCPDKSAY
+1101 DRGNPNKNPDKSAY

-1124 DPIKENG
+1124 DPIKDKDG
-1131 SIKLYQGQRGD
+1131 SIKLYQGQWGD
-1142 YWTPGI
+1142 YWNPGI
-1148 SAEDQ
+1148 SAEDE

-1162 GSSKTAASLTKK
+1162 GSSKTYRDLTTK
-1174 ERDAIVGTYVVQ
+1174 ERNAIVGTYVVK

-1209 TAYGYMTRDAN
+1209 TAYGYMSRDAN

-1241 LMISKLTQV
+1241 LMISELTQV
-1250 SEGKVVGQTE
+1250 REGKVVGQTE

-1274 SQDFANRLL
+1274 SQDFAKRLL
-1283 ELNKQTTTH
+1283 ELNKQTTTTH
-1292 KTSESATAYGENTSG
+1292 KTGEGATAYGENTSG
-1307 GFDGAYTQN
+1307 DFDGTYTQK
-1316 KSETVTGSGTGKG
+1316 KSETVEGSGTGKG

-1335 EVLKKLFTGSGS
+1335 EVLKKIFSGSGS
-1347 KEHDEGKV
+1347 KEHDEGSV
-1355 SYTYRTTD
+1355 SYTHRTTD
-1363 KVDTTPVS
+1363 KVNTTPVS

-1381 VDYNYT
+1381 VGYNYT
-1387 SIETRTVTVNGEET
+1387 SIETRKVTVNGEET

-1427 VMTPETPELPAVQDA
+1427 VVTPETPELPPVQDA
-1442 APDEVVLPA
+1442 TPDAPVLPSDA
-1451 EPELPAVQDATALPQ
+1451 VLPAVQDALPQ

-1471 MAALGMAFSGMLLT
+1471 MAALGMAFSGMLLMVV
-1485 IAGAFAS
+1485 GAFTS

>member
-1 MTNKK
+1 M
-6 LKLAAMSVA
+6 
-15 LTACVAAQPMAAHA
+15 
-29 VEGPDP
+29 
-35 AEDNAAPQAEPVAES
+35 
-50 STPAPVA
+50 
-57 EEGEKQEKVGEQEE
+57 
-71 FFPPPV
+71 
-77 NEEAKSEEQ
+77 NEEAKKDDQ

-111 PGESGKD
+111 PGKSGED
-118 GETDG
+118 GEADG

-185 KKGDPVV
+185 KKGESVV

-204 PTETTGTETTTTTGT
+204 PTETTGTQTTTTTGT

-255 DAKLGDYTVDKVEPA
+255 DAKLGGYTVDKVEPA
-270 KDGNSKT
+270 EDGNSKE

-296 AKLLDVPEGGVEKKE
+296 AKLLDVPEGGVEKKT
-311 ELDEEGNPK
+311 DDEGN

-325 KKEEIST
+325 KKEETST

-337 TVTRVTYYKITGNT
+337 TVTRVTYYEITGNS
-351 VETTTETTL
+351 VKTTTETTL
-360 VLKVE
+360 KLKVE
-365 KGTVD
+365 KGTETKKD
-370 VNNEDL
+370 QDL
-376 TTEIELPSITAKNT
+376 STEAELPDSITVKNGKSELKVSKDILEKALDNGGTYT
-390 DETKTDV
+390 DTDKNITYTVTKK
-397 IEISSEK
+397 EESSTK
-404 LGEMLQDEYYNNVTG
+404 LSNE
-419 EYVYTENV
+419 
-427 DGKEYTYKVKKMEDS
+427 
-442 KPLTNAQ
+442 Q
-449 LAERLGEGFTGDD
+449 LAKRLGDGFTYNAADD
-462 NGVYYKG
+462 SISYKG
-469 EKLTF
+469 EKLTISQN
-474 DQMEAVRKTLS
+474 DVYRKLLS
-485 YTVEVTEV
+485 YDVTVTE
-493 TKTPG
+493 TIKNEG

-503 QESIESAKETAK
+503 QASIDKANNDAK

-523 TDAARNA
+523 TDAAKKT
-530 GINVETDDFK
+530 GINVDSEDFK

-571 YNGATVSAPQPGTP
+571 YNGATVSTDPGTP
-585 DSSKDTETRKD
+585 DSSKDTETREDVKD
-596 VTDNVITGTAYVTGS
+596 YTVTGTAYVTGS

-653 KEDTVTSPD
+653 KEETVTSPD

-677 SASLSD
+677 SASLTD
-683 TEKEEIAWAELLN
+683 AEKEEIAWKEL
-696 QHPEYKNK
+696 QNK
-704 DELKAAGYNINI
+704 TGKDKATLLQEGYSIDI
-716 SSMDFSGIKCVEWTI
+716 GSMDFSGIKRVEWTI
-731 DELSESTKTD
+731 DTLSESTKTD
-741 AKDLNDKLVIPG
+741 TKDLNDKLVIPG
-753 GKNWSIDEKARTIT
+753 GKNWSIDENAGTIT
-767 VDGKTYDKV
+767 VDGNIYRNV
-776 TKTNDGYTCTVEDK
+776 TKTDDGYTCTVEDK

-803 GAPLTPEEIQ
+803 GAPLTPDEIQ

-840 GNETITVDYS
+840 GDETITVDYS

-865 SSVTDIIKDN
+865 SSVTGIIKDD

-893 SKLLPGEELWI
+893 SKLQPGEELRI
-904 GNLEVTDKTEK
+904 GETKIDSTTKKE
-915 TDIIKYFTTAISPEN
+915 DIIKYFTKAISPDN

-967 YSGEKTDEFKS
+967 YSGEKTGEFKY

-988 EVYWKLTWWGGYY
+988 EVYWKSTWGWNGYY

-1019 YEEQRDDIGHLD
+1019 SEEQRDDIGHLD
-1031 LASGSKLDLLPDKDD
+1031 LASGSKLDLLPDEDG
-1046 KVDQTDCVL
+1046 KVNQTDCVL

-1062 EWNYDAGNLVN
+1062 EWNYDAGKLVN
-1073 GKGNQLV
+1073 GKDNQTV

-1088 DDEGGEGNGHYEY
+1088 DDEGGEGSGHYEY
-1101 DRGTPNNCPDKSAY
+1101 DRGNRNNNPDKSAY

-1131 SIKLYQGQRGD
+1131 SIKLYQGGYD
-1142 YWTPGI
+1142 GWYWV

-1153 AINAYLKAT
+1153 AINAYLEAT

-1209 TAYGYMTRDAN
+1209 TAYGYMSRDAN

-1241 LMISKLTQV
+1241 LMISELTQV
-1250 SEGKVVGQTE
+1250 REGKVVGQTE

-1274 SQDFANRLL
+1274 SQDFAKRLL

-1292 KTSESATAYGENTSG
+1292 KTGEGATAYGENTSG
-1307 GFDGAYTQN
+1307 DFDGTYTQK
-1316 KSETVTGSGTGKG
+1316 KSETVEASGTGSG

-1335 EVLKKLFTGSGS
+1335 EVLKKIFSGSGS
-1347 KEHDEGKV
+1347 KEHDEGSV
-1355 SYTYRTTD
+1355 SYTHRTTD
-1363 KVDTTPVS
+1363 KVNTTPVS

-1381 VDYNYT
+1381 VGYNYT
-1387 SIETRTVTVNGEET
+1387 SIETRKVTVNGEET

-1427 VMTPETPELPAVQDA
+1427 VVTPETPELP
-1442 APDEVVLPA
+1442 P
-1451 EPELPAVQDATALPQ
+1451 VQDATPDAPVLPSDAVLPVVQDALPQ

>member
-1 MTNKK
+1 M
-6 LKLAAMSVA
+6 
-15 LTACVAAQPMAAHA
+15 
-29 VEGPDP
+29 
-35 AEDNAAPQAEPVAES
+35 
-50 STPAPVA
+50 
-57 EEGEKQEKVGEQEE
+57 
-71 FFPPPV
+71 

-105 AEKPEE
+105 AEKPEQ
-111 PGESGKD
+111 PGKSGED
-118 GETDG
+118 GEADG

-160 IGEATKEET
+160 IGEAAKEET

-233 GEEINLDDELGK
+233 GEEINLDDELGQ
-245 DVRPDWKTDK
+245 DVRPDWKTNK
-255 DAKLGDYTVDKVEPA
+255 DAKLGGYTVDKVEPA

-277 LTLKKTSP
+277 LTLKKTSEP
-285 TEEKEM
+285 ETKEM
-291 AAEDI
+291 SAEDV

-360 VLKVE
+360 KLKVE

-370 VNNEDL
+370 VDEKDL

-404 LGEMLQDEYYNNVTG
+404 LGEMLKDEYYNNDTG
-419 EYVYTENV
+419 EYVYTETDAN
-427 DGKEYTYKVKKMEDS
+427 GKEYTYKVKKTEDT
-442 KPLTNAQ
+442 KPLTNKQ
-449 LAERLGEGFTGDD
+449 LADRLGEGFTGDD

-469 EKLTF
+469 EKLNL

-503 QESIESAKETAK
+503 QESIESAEETAK

-523 TDAARNA
+523 TDAAKKT
-530 GINVETDDFK
+530 GINVDSEDFK

-571 YNGATVSAPQPGTP
+571 YDGATVSAPQPGTP

-596 VTDNVITGTAYVTGS
+596 VTDNVITGTAYVPGS

-631 LPSLDGWTIASKD
+631 LPSLEGWTFDGID
-644 PEKGTTTYK
+644 TEKGTTTYK
-653 KEDTVTSPD
+653 KEETVTSPD

-683 TEKEEIAWAELLN
+683 AEKADIAWAELLK
-696 QHPEYKNK
+696 QHPEYKNE
-704 DELKAAGYNINI
+704 DELKAAGYNIDI
-716 SSMDFSGIKCVEWTI
+716 GSMDFSGIKRVEWTI
-731 DELSESTKTD
+731 GTLSESTKTD
-741 AKDLNDKLVIPG
+741 TKDLNDKLVIPG
-753 GKNWSIDEKARTIT
+753 GKNWSIDENAGTIT
-767 VDGKTYDKV
+767 VDGNIYRNV
-776 TKTNDGYTCTVEDK
+776 TKTDDGYTCTVEDK

-904 GNLEVTDKTEK
+904 GKTKIDSTTKKE
-915 TDIIKYFTTAISPEN
+915 DIIKYFTKAISPEN

-988 EVYWKLTWWGGYY
+988 EVYWKSTWLWYGYY

-1012 VHSNTVH
+1012 VDNNTVH

-1031 LASGSKLDLLPDKDD
+1031 LASGSKLDLLPDEDG

-1073 GKGNQLV
+1073 GKGNQPV

-1088 DDEGGEGNGHYEY
+1088 DDEGGKGDGHYEY
-1101 DRGTPNNCPDKSAY
+1101 DRGNSNNCPDKSAY

-1148 SAEDQ
+1148 SAEDE

-1162 GSSKTAASLTKK
+1162 GSNKTAASLTKK

-1241 LMISKLTQV
+1241 LMISELTQV
-1250 SEGKVVGQTE
+1250 REGKVVGQTE

-1274 SQDFANRLL
+1274 SQDFAKRLL
-1283 ELNKQTTTH
+1283 ELNKQTTTTH
-1292 KTSESATAYGENTSG
+1292 KTGEGATAYGENTSG
-1307 GFDGAYTQN
+1307 DFDGTYTQK
-1316 KSETVTGSGTGKG
+1316 KSETVEGSGTGKG

-1335 EVLKKLFTGSGS
+1335 EVLKKIFSGSGS
-1347 KEHDEGKV
+1347 KEHDEGSV
-1355 SYTYRTTD
+1355 SYTHRTTD
-1363 KVDTTPVS
+1363 KVNTTPVS

-1381 VDYNYT
+1381 VGYNYT

-1408 PPVDPDTPDGP
+1408 PPETP
-1419 VEDETPDE
+1419 VEDETPNE
-1427 VMTPETPELPAVQDA
+1427 VVTPETPELPPVQDA
-1442 APDEVVLPA
+1442 TPDAPVLPSDA
-1451 EPELPAVQDATALPQ
+1451 VLPAVQDALPQ

>member
-29 VEGPDP
+29 VEGPDSV
-35 AEDNAAPQAEPVAES
+35 EDNAAPQAEPVAES

-71 FFPPPV
+71 FTPPV
-77 NEEAKSEEQ
+77 NEEAKKDDQ

-111 PGESGKD
+111 PGKSGED
-118 GETDG
+118 GEADG

-255 DAKLGDYTVDKVEPA
+255 DAKLGGYTVDKVEPA

-296 AKLLDVPEGGVEKKE
+296 AKLLDVPKDGVEKKT
-311 ELDEEGNPK
+311 DDEGN

-325 KKEEIST
+325 KKEETST

-337 TVTRVTYYKITGNT
+337 TVTRTTYYEITGT
-351 VETTTETTL
+351 SVKTRTETTL
-360 VLKVE
+360 KLKVE
-365 KGTVD
+365 KGTETKKD
-370 VNNEDL
+370 QDL
-376 TTEIELPSITAKNT
+376 STEAELPDSITVKNGKSELKVSKDILEKALDNGGTYT
-390 DETKTDV
+390 DTDKNITYTVTKK
-397 IEISSEK
+397 EESSTK
-404 LGEMLQDEYYNNVTG
+404 LSNE
-419 EYVYTENV
+419 
-427 DGKEYTYKVKKMEDS
+427 
-442 KPLTNAQ
+442 Q
-449 LAERLGEGFTGDD
+449 LAKRLGDGFTYNAADD
-462 NGVYYKG
+462 SISYKG
-469 EKLTF
+469 EKLTISQN
-474 DQMEAVRKTLS
+474 DVYRKLLS
-485 YTVEVTEV
+485 YDVTVTE
-493 TKTPG
+493 TIKNEG

-503 QESIESAKETAK
+503 QASIDKANNDAK

-523 TDAARNA
+523 TDAAKKT
-530 GINVETDDFK
+530 GINVDSEDFK

-562 GNVHTVTLR
+562 GNVHTVTLC
-571 YNGATVSAPQPGTP
+571 YDGATVSAPEP
-585 DSSKDTETRKD
+585 SSSDPSKNTETREDIKD
-596 VTDNVITGTAYVTGS
+596 YTVTGTAYVTGS

-653 KEDTVTSPD
+653 KEETVTSPD

-683 TEKEEIAWAELLN
+683 AEKADIAWAELLK
-696 QHPEYKNK
+696 QHPEYKNE
-704 DELKAAGYNINI
+704 DELKAAGYNIDI
-716 SSMDFSGIKCVEWTI
+716 GSMDFSGIKRVEWTI
-731 DELSESTKTD
+731 GTLSESTKTD
-741 AKDLNDKLVIPG
+741 TKDLNDKLVIPG

-813 TALAGQYSVSADS
+813 TALAGQYSVPADS

-840 GNETITVDYS
+840 GDETITVDYS

-946 AKNSTYV
+946 AKSSTYV

-988 EVYWKLTWWGGYY
+988 EVYWKSTWWGGYY

-1073 GKGNQLV
+1073 GKGNQPV

-1088 DDEGGEGNGHYEY
+1088 DDEGGEGDGHYEY
-1101 DRGTPNNCPDKSAY
+1101 DRGNPNNCPDKSAY

-1153 AINAYLKAT
+1153 AINAYLEAT
-1162 GSSKTAASLTKK
+1162 GSNKTAKDLSPK
-1174 ERDAIVGTYVVQ
+1174 ERNAIVGTYVVK

-1195 GESGYQVYLKSSEL
+1195 GESGYQVYRKTSEL

-1292 KTSESATAYGENTSG
+1292 KTSERATAYGENTSG

-1335 EVLKKLFTGSGS
+1335 EVLKKFFTGSGS

-1387 SIETRTVTVNGEET
+1387 SIETRTVTVDGEET

-1427 VMTPETPELPAVQDA
+1427 VVTPETPELPPVQDA
-1442 APDEVVLPA
+1442 TPDDAAPETPVLPSDA
-1451 EPELPAVQDATALPQ
+1451 VLPAVQDALPQ

>member
-1 MTNKK
+1 M
-6 LKLAAMSVA
+6 
-15 LTACVAAQPMAAHA
+15 
-29 VEGPDP
+29 
-35 AEDNAAPQAEPVAES
+35 
-50 STPAPVA
+50 
-57 EEGEKQEKVGEQEE
+57 
-71 FFPPPV
+71 
-77 NEEAKSEEQ
+77 NEEAKKDDQ

-111 PGESGKD
+111 PGKSGED
-118 GETDG
+118 GEADG

-204 PTETTGTETTTTTGT
+204 PTETTGTQTTTTTGT

-245 DVRPDWKTDK
+245 DVRPGWGTGK

-270 KDGNSKT
+270 EDGNSKE
-277 LTLKKTSP
+277 LTLKKTSEP
-285 TEEKEM
+285 ETKEM
-291 AAEDI
+291 SAEDV
-296 AKLLDVPEGGVEKKE
+296 AKLLDVPEGGVEKKT
-311 ELDEEGNPK
+311 DNEGN

-325 KKEEIST
+325 KKEETST

-337 TVTRVTYYKITGNT
+337 TVTRVTYYEITGNSVKT
-351 VETTTETTL
+351 RTETTL

-370 VNNEDL
+370 VDEKDL
-376 TTEIELPSITAKNT
+376 TTKVELPSITAKNT

-404 LGEMLQDEYYNNVTG
+404 LGEMLKDEYYNNVTG

-427 DGKEYTYKVKKMEDS
+427 DGKEYTYKVKKMENT
-442 KPLTNAQ
+442 KPLTPAQ
-449 LAERLGEGFTGDD
+449 LAERLGEGFTADD

-469 EKLTF
+469 EKLNL

-498 QVEGG
+498 QVEDG
-503 QESIESAKETAK
+503 QESIKSAEETAK

-523 TDAARNA
+523 TDAAKKT
-530 GINVETDDFK
+530 GINVDSEDFK

-554 NLSYTDAD
+554 NLSYTDVD

-571 YNGATVSAPQPGTP
+571 YDGATVSAPQPGSSDP
-585 DSSKDTETRKD
+585 SKDTETRKD

-653 KEDTVTSPD
+653 KEETVTSPD

-683 TEKEEIAWAELLN
+683 TEKEEIAWKEL
-696 QHPEYKNK
+696 QNK
-704 DELKAAGYNINI
+704 TGRDKATLLQEGYSIDI
-716 SSMDFSGIKCVEWTI
+716 GSMDFSGIKRVEWTI
-731 DELSESTKTD
+731 DTLSESTKTD
-741 AKDLNDKLVIPG
+741 TKDLNDKLVIPG
-753 GKNWSIDEKARTIT
+753 GKNWSIDENAGTIT
-767 VDGKTYDKV
+767 VDGNIYRNV
-776 TKTNDGYTCTVEDK
+776 TKTDDGYTCTVEDK

-840 GNETITVDYS
+840 GDETITVDYS

-865 SSVTDIIKDN
+865 SSVTGIIKDD

-893 SKLLPGEELWI
+893 SKLQPGEELRI
-904 GNLEVTDKTEK
+904 GETKIDSTTKKE
-915 TDIIKYFTTAISPEN
+915 DIIKYFTKAISPDD

-946 AKNSTYV
+946 AKSSTYV

-967 YSGEKTDEFKS
+967 YSGEKTDEFKY
-978 FSKAPDGSKI
+978 FSKAPDDSKI
-988 EVYWKLTWWGGYY
+988 EVYWKWTWWGGYY

-1012 VHSNTVH
+1012 VDSNTVH
-1019 YEEQRDDIGHLD
+1019 SEEQRDDIGHLD
-1031 LASGSKLDLLPDKDD
+1031 LASGSKLDLLPDEDG
-1046 KVDQTDCVL
+1046 KVNQTDCVL

-1062 EWNYDAGNLVN
+1062 EWNYDAGKLVN
-1073 GKGNQLV
+1073 GKDNQTV

-1088 DDEGGEGNGHYEY
+1088 DDEGGEGSGHYEY
-1101 DRGTPNNCPDKSAY
+1101 DRGNRNNNPDKSAY

-1124 DPIKENG
+1124 GPIKENG
-1131 SIKLYQGQRGD
+1131 SIKLYQGGYD
-1142 YWTPGI
+1142 GWYWV

-1153 AINAYLKAT
+1153 AINAYLEAT

-1174 ERDAIVGTYVVQ
+1174 ERDAIVGTYVVK

-1209 TAYGYMTRDAN
+1209 TAYGYMSRDAN

-1241 LMISKLTQV
+1241 LMISELTQV
-1250 SEGKVVGQTE
+1250 REGKVVGQTE

-1274 SQDFANRLL
+1274 SQDFAKRLL
-1283 ELNKQTTTH
+1283 ELNKQTTTTH
-1292 KTSESATAYGENTSG
+1292 KTGEGATAFGDNTSG
-1307 GFDGAYTQN
+1307 SFSGTYTQ
-1316 KSETVTGSGTGKG
+1316 KKGETVEASGTGSG

-1335 EVLKKLFTGSGS
+1335 EVLKKIFSGSGS
-1347 KEHDEGKV
+1347 KEHDEGSV
-1355 SYTYRTTD
+1355 SYTHRTTD
-1363 KVDTTPVS
+1363 KVNTTPVS

-1381 VDYNYT
+1381 VGYNYT

-1408 PPVDPDTPDGP
+1408 PPETP

-1427 VMTPETPELPAVQDA
+1427 VVTPETPELPPVQDA
-1442 APDEVVLPA
+1442 TPDAPVLPSDA
-1451 EPELPAVQDATALPQ
+1451 VLPAVQDALPQ

-1471 MAALGMAFSGMLLT
+1471 MVALGMAFSGMLLT

>member
-1 MTNKK
+1 M
-6 LKLAAMSVA
+6 
-15 LTACVAAQPMAAHA
+15 
-29 VEGPDP
+29 
-35 AEDNAAPQAEPVAES
+35 
-50 STPAPVA
+50 
-57 EEGEKQEKVGEQEE
+57 
-71 FFPPPV
+71 

-92 GTKTDDIIIDYKP
+92 GIKTDDITIDYKP
-105 AEKPEE
+105 AAKPEE
-111 PGESGKD
+111 PGKSGED
-118 GETDG
+118 GKTDG

-245 DVRPDWKTDK
+245 DVRPDWKTDM

-270 KDGNSKT
+270 EDGNSKE
-277 LTLKKTSP
+277 LTLKKTSEP
-285 TEEKEM
+285 ETKEM
-291 AAEDI
+291 SAEDV
-296 AKLLDVPEGGVEKKE
+296 AKLLDVPEGGVEKKT
-311 ELDEEGNPK
+311 DDEGN

-325 KKEEIST
+325 KKEETST

-337 TVTRVTYYKITGNT
+337 TVTRVTYYEITGNS
-351 VETTTETTL
+351 VKTTTETTL
-360 VLKVE
+360 KLKVE
-365 KGTVD
+365 KGTETKKD
-370 VNNEDL
+370 QDL
-376 TTEIELPSITAKNT
+376 STEAELPDSITVKNGKSELKVSKDILEKALDNGGTYT
-390 DETKTDV
+390 DTDKNITYTVTKK
-397 IEISSEK
+397 EESSTK
-404 LGEMLQDEYYNNVTG
+404 LSNE
-419 EYVYTENV
+419 
-427 DGKEYTYKVKKMEDS
+427 
-442 KPLTNAQ
+442 Q
-449 LAERLGEGFTGDD
+449 LAKRLGDGFTYNAADD
-462 NGVYYKG
+462 SISYKG
-469 EKLTF
+469 EKLTISQN
-474 DQMEAVRKTLS
+474 DVYRKLLS
-485 YTVEVTEV
+485 YDVTVTE
-493 TKTPG
+493 TIKNEG

-503 QESIESAKETAK
+503 QASIDKANNDAK

-523 TDAARNA
+523 TDAAKKT
-530 GINVETDDFK
+530 GINVDSEDFK

-571 YNGATVSAPQPGTP
+571 YNGATVSTDLGTP
-585 DSSKDTETRKD
+585 DSSKDTETREDVKD
-596 VTDNVITGTAYVTGS
+596 YTVTGTAYVTGS
-611 NTWTESGSLNGTYV
+611 NTWTESDSLNGTYV

-631 LPSLDGWTIASKD
+631 LPSLEGWTIASKD

-653 KEDTVTSPD
+653 KEETVTSPD

-683 TEKEEIAWAELLN
+683 AEKEEIAWKEL
-696 QHPEYKNK
+696 QNK
-704 DELKAAGYNINI
+704 TGKDKATLLQEGYSIDI
-716 SSMDFSGIKCVEWTI
+716 SRMDFSGIKRVEWTI

-753 GKNWSIDEKARTIT
+753 GKNWSIDENAGTIT
-767 VDGKTYDKV
+767 VDGNIYRNV
-776 TKTNDGYTCTVEDK
+776 TKTDDGYTCTVEDK
-790 NGVKTTYTFTKQA
+790 NGVKTTYTFTKKA

-840 GNETITVDYS
+840 GDETITVDYS

-865 SSVTDIIKDN
+865 SSVTGIIKDD

-893 SKLLPGEELWI
+893 SKLQPGEELRI
-904 GNLEVTDKTEK
+904 GETKIDSTTKKE
-915 TDIIKYFTTAISPEN
+915 DIIKYFTKAISPDN

-967 YSGEKTDEFKS
+967 YSGEKTGEFKY

-988 EVYWKLTWWGGYY
+988 EVYWKSTWGWNGYY
-1001 YYTDANGQEVR
+1001 YYTDANGHEVR
-1012 VHSNTVH
+1012 VDSNTVH
-1019 YEEQRDDIGHLD
+1019 SEEQRDDIGHLD
-1031 LASGSKLDLLPDKDD
+1031 LASGSKLDLLPDEDG
-1046 KVDQTDCVL
+1046 KVNQTDCVL

-1062 EWNYDAGNLVN
+1062 EWNYDAGKLVN
-1073 GKGNQLV
+1073 GKDNQTV

-1088 DDEGGEGNGHYEY
+1088 DDEGGEGSGHYEY
-1101 DRGTPNNCPDKSAY
+1101 DRGNRNNNPDKSAY

-1124 DPIKENG
+1124 DPIKDKDG
-1131 SIKLYQGQRGD
+1131 SIKLYQGQWGD
-1142 YWTPGI
+1142 YWNPGI
-1148 SAEDQ
+1148 SAEDE

-1162 GSSKTAASLTKK
+1162 GSSKTYRDLTTK
-1174 ERDAIVGTYVVQ
+1174 ERNAIVGTYVVK

-1209 TAYGYMTRDAN
+1209 TAYGYMSRDAN

-1241 LMISKLTQV
+1241 LMISELTQV

-1274 SQDFANRLL
+1274 SQDFAKRLL
-1283 ELNKQTTTH
+1283 ELNKQTTTTH
-1292 KTSESATAYGENTSG
+1292 KTGEGATAYGENTSG
-1307 GFDGAYTQN
+1307 DFDGTYTQK
-1316 KSETVTGSGTGKG
+1316 KSETVEGSGTGKG

-1335 EVLKKLFTGSGS
+1335 EVLKKIFSGSGS
-1347 KEHDEGKV
+1347 KEHDEGSV
-1355 SYTYRTTD
+1355 SYTHRTTD
-1363 KVDTTPVS
+1363 KVNTTPVS

-1408 PPVDPDTPDGP
+1408 PPETP

-1427 VMTPETPELPAVQDA
+1427 VVTPETPELPPVQDA
-1442 APDEVVLPA
+1442 TPDAPVLPSDA
-1451 EPELPAVQDATALPQ
+1451 VLPAVQDALPQ